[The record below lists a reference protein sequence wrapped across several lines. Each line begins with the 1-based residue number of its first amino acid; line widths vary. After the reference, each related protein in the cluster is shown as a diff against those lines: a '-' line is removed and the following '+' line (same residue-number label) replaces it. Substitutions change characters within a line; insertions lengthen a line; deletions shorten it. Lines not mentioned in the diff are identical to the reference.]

1 MKKKIMA
8 ALLALTL
15 TAGTM
20 TPLGVSA
27 EEQPGVSA
35 EHVEIQEQGAGVYTG
50 TCGEGAEY
58 TLDENGT
65 LTITGNGTIAY
76 NAFSNFKTA
85 DGRVIKKV
93 VISSGITG
101 IGNYAFDQCSEL
113 KSVEIPDSVTM
124 IGTTGVFNGCSSLE
138 SINISEANTTYES
151 PEGSNAI
158 IEISSKTLVAG
169 CKSTKIPG
177 DVQIIGAYAF
187 GGCSDLKSIEL
198 PDNLREIYV
207 GAFNDCSNLTAIH
220 IPANVD
226 TMDPGVFMGC
236 SNLNSITVDSANSS
250 YESPENANAIINK
263 ATMELVEGCNNT
275 VIPEGV
281 KSIGDYAFL
290 GRTNLKNITIPA
302 NVTSIGERVFEY
314 CDSLEE
320 IKVDADNAT
329 FDSRNNC
336 NAIMESATNTLILGC
351 GKTVI
356 PEGTETIGEEA
367 FSDVQA
373 LTHITIPKSV
383 TEIKDGAFSACYYL
397 STVHLQKGIQ
407 TIGERAF
414 AGCDVTDL
422 VFCGTKADWQAVT
435 MGEYDRAELESVLK
449 YHELVK
455 KEKVP
460 ATCGKDGSE
469 EYWTCSICDQVYL
482 SADMTQNPQEL
493 TAPIAIPATG
503 KHSYT
508 VKKTDAKYL
517 ASAATCEKPA
527 KYYYLCS
534 GCGEFVKDAAHTY
547 ESGTAKGHSWDNGV
561 VTEKATTEKE
571 GIKTY
576 TCTVCKATKTEK
588 IAKLKPTDNNNNNN
602 NNNDNKN
609 NNSNNNNSNSNNN
622 NSNNNNNN
630 SNSSTVKKGTKV
642 TIKGYKYTVKNSSE
656 VTFTGVKNKKASK
669 ISIPTTVK
677 IKNKKYKV
685 TAMSEKSLKG
695 VQAKTIIV
703 GNNVQTIGNSAMEN
717 CKQLT
722 KVTLGKNVKKI
733 GKNVFKSDKK
743 LKNITIKSTKLKSV
757 GKNAFKGINSK
768 AKITVPK
775 KKYTSYKKLMKGKGQ
790 GKKVKIV
797 KAK

>member
-1 MKKKIMA
+1 MKKKMMA
-8 ALLALTL
+8 VLLALTL

-20 TPLGVSA
+20 SPLGVSA
-27 EEQPGVSA
+27 EEQPEVST
-35 EHVEIQEQGAGVYTG
+35 EHVEIQELGAGVYTG

-65 LTITGNGTIAY
+65 LTITGNGSIDFG
-76 NAFSNFKTA
+76 AFRGFGKE
-85 DGRVIKKV
+85 DDKRVIKKV
-93 VISSGITG
+93 VISSGMIG
-101 IGNYAFDQCSEL
+101 IGNFAFENCSDL
-113 KSVEIPDSVTM
+113 KSVEIPASVTS
-124 IGTTGVFNGCSSLE
+124 IGSAAFKDCSGLE
-138 SINISEANTTYES
+138 SMNIDEANTTYEN

-158 IEISSKTLVAG
+158 VEKSSKTLVAG
-169 CKSTKIPG
+169 CKNTKIPD
-177 DVQIIGAYAF
+177 DVKIIGAYAF
-187 GGCSDLKSIEL
+187 CGCSDLKSIEI
-198 PDNLREIYV
+198 PDNVSEIQV
-207 GAFNDCSNLTAIH
+207 AAFDDCSNLTAIH
-220 IPANVD
+220 IPAGVD
-226 TMDPGVFMGC
+226 KIALGVFMGC
-236 SNLNSITVDSANSS
+236 SNLNSITIDSANRS
-250 YESPENANAIINK
+250 YESPGNANAIIDK
-263 ATMELVEGCNNT
+263 GTMTLLEGSNNT

-281 KSIGDYAFL
+281 KRIWQNAFAE
-290 GRTNLKNITIPA
+290 RIHLKSITIPA
-302 NVTSIGERVFEY
+302 SVTSIVGMPFSD

-320 IKVDADNAT
+320 IKVDADNAI

-336 NAIMESATNTLILGC
+336 NAIIESATNTLIAGC
-351 GKTVI
+351 SKTVI
-356 PEGTETIGEEA
+356 PEGIETIGDSA
-367 FSDVQA
+367 FERVKT
-373 LTHITIPKSV
+373 LTHVTIPKSV
-383 TEIKDGAFSACYYL
+383 TEIRGYAFERCENL
-397 STVHLQKGIQ
+397 STVNLQKGIQ
-407 TIGERAF
+407 TIGYGAF
-414 AGCDVTDL
+414 TECVGLTNL
-422 VFCGTKADWQAVT
+422 IFCGTKADWQAVT
-435 MGEYDRAELESVLK
+435 IDEDGREELESVLK

-503 KHSYT
+503 N
-508 VKKTDAKYL
+508 
-517 ASAATCEKPA
+517 
-527 KYYYLCS
+527 
-534 GCGEFVKDAAHTY
+534 
-547 ESGTAKGHSWDNGV
+547 HSWDNGV
-561 VTEKATTEKE
+561 VTEKATTAKE

-588 IAKLKPTDNNNNNN
+588 IAKLKPT
-602 NNNDNKN
+602 
-609 NNSNNNNSNSNNN
+609 
-622 NSNNNNNN
+622 
-630 SNSSTVKKGTKV
+630 NSSTVKKGTKV

-669 ISIPTTVK
+669 ISIPATVK

>member
-1 MKKKIMA
+1 MKKKMMA
-8 ALLALTL
+8 VLLALTL

-27 EEQPGVSA
+27 EEQPEVST

-65 LTITGNGTIAY
+65 LTITGNGSIDFG
-76 NAFSNFKTA
+76 AFRGFGKE
-85 DGRVIKKV
+85 DDKRVIKKV
-93 VISSGITG
+93 VISSGMIG
-101 IGNYAFDQCSEL
+101 IGNFAFENCSDL
-113 KSVEIPDSVTM
+113 KSVEIPASVTS
-124 IGTTGVFNGCSSLE
+124 IGSAAFKDCSGLE
-138 SINISEANTTYES
+138 SMNIDEANTTYEN

-158 IEISSKTLVAG
+158 VEKSSKTLVAG
-169 CKSTKIPG
+169 CKNTKIPD
-177 DVQIIGAYAF
+177 DVKIIGAYAF
-187 GGCSDLKSIEL
+187 CGCSDLKSIEI
-198 PDNLREIYV
+198 PDNVSEIQV
-207 GAFNDCSNLTAIH
+207 AAFDDCSNLTAIH
-220 IPANVD
+220 IPAGVD
-226 TMDPGVFMGC
+226 KIALGVFMGC
-236 SNLNSITVDSANSS
+236 SNLNSITIDSANRS
-250 YESPENANAIINK
+250 YESPGNANAIIDK
-263 ATMELVEGCNNT
+263 GTMTLLEGSNNT

-281 KSIGDYAFL
+281 KRIWQNAFAE
-290 GRTNLKNITIPA
+290 RIHLKSITIPA
-302 NVTSIGERVFEY
+302 SVTSIVRMPFSD

-320 IKVDADNAT
+320 IKVDADNAI

-336 NAIMESATNTLILGC
+336 NAIIESATNTLIAGC

-356 PEGTETIGEEA
+356 PEGIETIGDSA
-367 FSDVQA
+367 FERVKT
-373 LTHITIPKSV
+373 LTHVTIPKSV
-383 TEIKDGAFSACYYL
+383 TEIRGYAFERCENL
-397 STVHLQKGIQ
+397 STVNLQKGIQ
-407 TIGERAF
+407 TIGYGAF
-414 AGCDVTDL
+414 TECVGLTNL
-422 VFCGTKADWQAVT
+422 IFCGTKADWQAVT
-435 MGEYDRAELESVLK
+435 IDEDGREELESVLK

-503 KHSYT
+503 N
-508 VKKTDAKYL
+508 
-517 ASAATCEKPA
+517 
-527 KYYYLCS
+527 
-534 GCGEFVKDAAHTY
+534 
-547 ESGTAKGHSWDNGV
+547 HSWDNGV
-561 VTEKATTEKE
+561 VTEKATTAKE

-588 IAKLKPTDNNNNNN
+588 IAKLKPT
-602 NNNDNKN
+602 
-609 NNSNNNNSNSNNN
+609 
-622 NSNNNNNN
+622 
-630 SNSSTVKKGTKV
+630 NSSTVKKGTKV

-695 VQAKTIIV
+695 VKAKTIIV

-722 KVTLGKNVKKI
+722 KVTLGKNAKKI

>member
-1 MKKKIMA
+1 MKKKMMA
-8 ALLALTL
+8 VLLALTL

-20 TPLGVSA
+20 SPLGVSA
-27 EEQPGVSA
+27 EEQPEVST
-35 EHVEIQEQGAGVYTG
+35 EHVEIQELGAGVYTG

-65 LTITGNGTIAY
+65 LTITGNGSIDFG
-76 NAFSNFKTA
+76 AFRGFGKE
-85 DGRVIKKV
+85 DDKRVIKKV
-93 VISSGITG
+93 VISSGMIG
-101 IGNYAFDQCSEL
+101 IGNFAFENCSDL
-113 KSVEIPDSVTM
+113 KSVEIPASVTS
-124 IGTTGVFNGCSSLE
+124 IGSAAFKDCSGLE
-138 SINISEANTTYES
+138 SMNIDEANTTYEN

-158 IEISSKTLVAG
+158 VEKSSKTLVAG
-169 CKSTKIPG
+169 CKNTKIPD
-177 DVQIIGAYAF
+177 DVKIIGAYAF
-187 GGCSDLKSIEL
+187 CGCSDLKSIEI
-198 PDNLREIYV
+198 PDNVSEIQV
-207 GAFNDCSNLTAIH
+207 AAFDDCSNLTAIH
-220 IPANVD
+220 IPAGVD
-226 TMDPGVFMGC
+226 KIALGVFMGC
-236 SNLNSITVDSANSS
+236 SNLNSITIDSANRS
-250 YESPENANAIINK
+250 YESPGNANAIIDK
-263 ATMELVEGCNNT
+263 GTMTLLEGSNNT

-281 KSIGDYAFL
+281 KRIWQNAFAE
-290 GRTNLKNITIPA
+290 RIHLKSITIPA
-302 NVTSIGERVFEY
+302 SVTSIVRMPFSD

-320 IKVDADNAT
+320 IKVDADNAI

-336 NAIMESATNTLILGC
+336 NAIIESATNTLIAGC

-356 PEGTETIGEEA
+356 PEGIETIGDSA
-367 FSDVQA
+367 FERVKT
-373 LTHITIPKSV
+373 LTHVTIPKSV
-383 TEIKDGAFSACYYL
+383 TEIRGYAFERCENL
-397 STVHLQKGIQ
+397 STVNLQKGIQ
-407 TIGERAF
+407 TIGYGAF
-414 AGCDVTDL
+414 TECVGLTNL
-422 VFCGTKADWQAVT
+422 IFCGTKADWQAVT
-435 MGEYDRAELESVLK
+435 IDEDGREELESVLK

-503 KHSYT
+503 N
-508 VKKTDAKYL
+508 
-517 ASAATCEKPA
+517 
-527 KYYYLCS
+527 
-534 GCGEFVKDAAHTY
+534 
-547 ESGTAKGHSWDNGV
+547 HSWDNGV
-561 VTEKATTEKE
+561 VTEKATTAKE

-588 IAKLKPTDNNNNNN
+588 IAKLKPT
-602 NNNDNKN
+602 
-609 NNSNNNNSNSNNN
+609 
-622 NSNNNNNN
+622 
-630 SNSSTVKKGTKV
+630 NSSTVKKGTKV

-695 VQAKTIIV
+695 VKAKTIIV

-743 LKNITIKSTKLKSV
+743 LKNITIKSTKLKAV

>member
-1 MKKKIMA
+1 MKKKMMA
-8 ALLALTL
+8 VLLALTL

-20 TPLGVSA
+20 SPLGVSA
-27 EEQPGVSA
+27 EEQPEVST
-35 EHVEIQEQGAGVYTG
+35 EHVEIQELGAGVYTG

-65 LTITGNGTIAY
+65 LTITGNGSIDFG
-76 NAFSNFKTA
+76 AFRGFGKE
-85 DGRVIKKV
+85 DDKRVIKKV
-93 VISSGITG
+93 VISSGMIG
-101 IGNYAFDQCSEL
+101 IGNFAFENCSDL
-113 KSVEIPDSVTM
+113 KSVEIPASVTS
-124 IGTTGVFNGCSSLE
+124 IGSAAFKDCSGLE
-138 SINISEANTTYES
+138 SMNIDEANTTYEN

-158 IEISSKTLVAG
+158 VEKSSKTLVAG
-169 CKSTKIPG
+169 CKNTKIPD
-177 DVQIIGAYAF
+177 DVKIIGAYAF
-187 GGCSDLKSIEL
+187 CGCSDLKSIEI
-198 PDNLREIYV
+198 PDNVSEIQV
-207 GAFNDCSNLTAIH
+207 AAFDDCSNLTAIH
-220 IPANVD
+220 IPAGVD
-226 TMDPGVFMGC
+226 KIALGVFMGC
-236 SNLNSITVDSANSS
+236 SNLNSITIDSANRS
-250 YESPENANAIINK
+250 YESPGNANAIIDK
-263 ATMELVEGCNNT
+263 GTMTLLEGSNNT

-281 KSIGDYAFL
+281 KRIWQNAFAE
-290 GRTNLKNITIPA
+290 RIHLKSITIPA
-302 NVTSIGERVFEY
+302 SVTSIVGMPFSD

-320 IKVDADNAT
+320 LKVDADNAI

-336 NAIMESATNTLILGC
+336 NAIIESATNTLIAGC

-356 PEGTETIGEEA
+356 PEGIETIGDSA
-367 FSDVQA
+367 FERVKT
-373 LTHITIPKSV
+373 LTHVTIPKSV
-383 TEIKDGAFSACYYL
+383 TEIRGYAFERCENL
-397 STVHLQKGIQ
+397 STVNLQKGIQ
-407 TIGERAF
+407 TIGYGAF
-414 AGCDVTDL
+414 TECVGLTNL
-422 VFCGTKADWQAVT
+422 IFCGTKADWQAVT
-435 MGEYDRAELESVLK
+435 IDEDGREELESVLK

-493 TAPIAIPATG
+493 TAPIAILATG
-503 KHSYT
+503 N
-508 VKKTDAKYL
+508 
-517 ASAATCEKPA
+517 
-527 KYYYLCS
+527 
-534 GCGEFVKDAAHTY
+534 
-547 ESGTAKGHSWDNGV
+547 HSWDNGV
-561 VTEKATTEKE
+561 VTEKATTAKE

-588 IAKLKPTDNNNNNN
+588 IAKLKPTNN
-602 NNNDNKN
+602 
-609 NNSNNNNSNSNNN
+609 
-622 NSNNNNNN
+622 
-630 SNSSTVKKGTKV
+630 NSSTVKKGTKV

-677 IKNKKYKV
+677 NKNKKYKV

-717 CKQLT
+717 CKQLI

-768 AKITVPK
+768 PKITVPK

>member
-1 MKKKIMA
+1 MKKKMMA
-8 ALLALTL
+8 VLLALTL

-27 EEQPGVSA
+27 EEQPEVST

-65 LTITGNGTIAY
+65 LTITGNGSIDFG
-76 NAFSNFKTA
+76 AFRGFGKE
-85 DGRVIKKV
+85 DDKRVIKKV
-93 VISSGITG
+93 VISSGMIG
-101 IGNYAFDQCSEL
+101 IGNFAFENCSDL
-113 KSVEIPDSVTM
+113 KSVEIPASVTS
-124 IGTTGVFNGCSSLE
+124 IGSAAFKDCSGLE
-138 SINISEANTTYES
+138 SMNIDEANTTYEN

-158 IEISSKTLVAG
+158 VEKSSKTLVAG
-169 CKSTKIPG
+169 CKNTKIPD
-177 DVQIIGAYAF
+177 DVKIIGAYAF
-187 GGCSDLKSIEL
+187 CGCSDLKSIEI
-198 PDNLREIYV
+198 PDNVSEIQV
-207 GAFNDCSNLTAIH
+207 AAFDDCSNLTAIH
-220 IPANVD
+220 IPAGVD
-226 TMDPGVFMGC
+226 KIALGVFMGC
-236 SNLNSITVDSANSS
+236 SNLNSITIDSANRS
-250 YESPENANAIINK
+250 YESPGNANAIIDK
-263 ATMELVEGCNNT
+263 GTMTLLEGSNNT

-281 KSIGDYAFL
+281 KRIWQNAFAE
-290 GRTNLKNITIPA
+290 RIHLKSITIPA
-302 NVTSIGERVFEY
+302 SVTSIVGMPFSD

-320 IKVDADNAT
+320 IKVDADNAI

-336 NAIMESATNTLILGC
+336 NAIIESATNTLIAGC

-356 PEGTETIGEEA
+356 PEGIETIGDSA
-367 FSDVQA
+367 FERVKT
-373 LTHITIPKSV
+373 LTHVTIPKSV
-383 TEIKDGAFSACYYL
+383 TEIRGYAFERCENL
-397 STVHLQKGIQ
+397 STVNLQKGIQ
-407 TIGERAF
+407 TIGYGAF
-414 AGCDVTDL
+414 TECVGLTNL
-422 VFCGTKADWQAVT
+422 IFCGTKADWQAVT
-435 MGEYDRAELESVLK
+435 IDEDGREELESVLK

-503 KHSYT
+503 N
-508 VKKTDAKYL
+508 
-517 ASAATCEKPA
+517 
-527 KYYYLCS
+527 
-534 GCGEFVKDAAHTY
+534 
-547 ESGTAKGHSWDNGV
+547 HSWDNGV
-561 VTEKATTEKE
+561 VTEKATTAKE

-588 IAKLKPTDNNNNNN
+588 IAKLKPTNN
-602 NNNDNKN
+602 
-609 NNSNNNNSNSNNN
+609 
-622 NSNNNNNN
+622 
-630 SNSSTVKKGTKV
+630 NSSTVKKGTKV

>member
-1 MKKKIMA
+1 MKKKMMA
-8 ALLALTL
+8 VLLALTL

-27 EEQPGVSA
+27 EEQPEVST

-65 LTITGNGTIAY
+65 LTITGNGSIDFG
-76 NAFSNFKTA
+76 AFRGFGKE
-85 DGRVIKKV
+85 DDKRVIKKV
-93 VISSGITG
+93 VISSGMIG
-101 IGNYAFDQCSEL
+101 IGNFAFENCSDL
-113 KSVEIPDSVTM
+113 KSVEIPASVTS
-124 IGTTGVFNGCSSLE
+124 IGSAAFKDCSGLE
-138 SINISEANTTYES
+138 SMNIDEANTTYEN

-158 IEISSKTLVAG
+158 VEKSSKTLVAG
-169 CKSTKIPG
+169 CKNTKIPD
-177 DVQIIGAYAF
+177 DVKIIGAYAF
-187 GGCSDLKSIEL
+187 CGCSDLKSIEI
-198 PDNLREIYV
+198 PDNVSEIQV
-207 GAFNDCSNLTAIH
+207 AAFDDCSNLTAIH
-220 IPANVD
+220 IPAGVD
-226 TMDPGVFMGC
+226 KIALGVFMGC
-236 SNLNSITVDSANSS
+236 SNLNSITIDSANRS
-250 YESPENANAIINK
+250 YESPGNANAIIDK
-263 ATMELVEGCNNT
+263 GTMTLLEGSNNT

-281 KSIGDYAFL
+281 KIIWQNAFAE
-290 GRTNLKNITIPA
+290 RIHLKSITIPA
-302 NVTSIGERVFEY
+302 SVTSIVRMPFSD

-320 IKVDADNAT
+320 IKVDADNAI

-336 NAIMESATNTLILGC
+336 NAIIESATNTLIAGC

-356 PEGTETIGEEA
+356 PEGIETIGDSA
-367 FSDVQA
+367 FERVKT
-373 LTHITIPKSV
+373 LTHVTIPKSV
-383 TEIKDGAFSACYYL
+383 TEIRGYAFERCENL
-397 STVHLQKGIQ
+397 STVNLQKGIQ
-407 TIGERAF
+407 TIGYGAF
-414 AGCDVTDL
+414 TECVGLTNL
-422 VFCGTKADWQAVT
+422 IFCGTKADWQAVT
-435 MGEYDRAELESVLK
+435 IDEDGREELESVLK

-503 KHSYT
+503 N
-508 VKKTDAKYL
+508 
-517 ASAATCEKPA
+517 
-527 KYYYLCS
+527 
-534 GCGEFVKDAAHTY
+534 
-547 ESGTAKGHSWDNGV
+547 HSWDNGV
-561 VTEKATTEKE
+561 VTEKATTAKE

-588 IAKLKPTDNNNNNN
+588 IAKLKPT
-602 NNNDNKN
+602 
-609 NNSNNNNSNSNNN
+609 
-622 NSNNNNNN
+622 
-630 SNSSTVKKGTKV
+630 NSSTVKKGTKV

-695 VQAKTIIV
+695 VKAKTIIV

>member
-27 EEQPGVSA
+27 EEQPEVPVENA
-35 EHVEIQEQGAGVYTG
+35 EIQEQGAGVYTG
-50 TCGEGAEY
+50 SCGTGAEY

-65 LTITGNGTIAY
+65 LTITGNGTIDFG
-76 NAFSNFKTA
+76 AFRGFGEA
-85 DGRVIKKV
+85 DDERVIKKV
-93 VISSGITG
+93 VISSGMIG
-101 IGNYAFDQCSEL
+101 IGNYAFENCSDL
-113 KSVEIPDSVTM
+113 KSVEIPASVTS
-124 IGTTGVFNGCSSLE
+124 IGSAAFKDCSGLE
-138 SINISEANTTYES
+138 SMNIDEANTTYEN

-158 IEISSKTLVAG
+158 VEKSSKTLVAG
-169 CKSTKIPG
+169 CKNTKIPD
-177 DVQIIGAYAF
+177 DVKIIGAYAF
-187 GGCSDLKSIEL
+187 CGCSDLKSIEI
-198 PDNLREIYV
+198 PDNVSEIQV
-207 GAFNDCSNLTAIH
+207 AAFDDCSNLTAIH
-220 IPANVD
+220 IPAGVD
-226 TMDPGVFMGC
+226 KIALGVFMGC
-236 SNLNSITVDSANSS
+236 SNLNSITIDSANRS
-250 YESPENANAIINK
+250 YESPGNANAIIDK
-263 ATMELVEGCNNT
+263 GTMTLLEGSNNT

-281 KSIGDYAFL
+281 KIIWQNAFAE
-290 GRTNLKNITIPA
+290 RIHLKSITIPA
-302 NVTSIGERVFEY
+302 SVTSIVRMPFSD

-320 IKVDADNAT
+320 IKVDADNAI

-336 NAIMESATNTLILGC
+336 NAIIESATNTLIAGC

-356 PEGTETIGEEA
+356 PEGIETIGDSA
-367 FSDVQA
+367 FERVKT
-373 LTHITIPKSV
+373 LTHVTIPKSV
-383 TEIKDGAFSACYYL
+383 TEIRGYAFESCENL
-397 STVHLQKGIQ
+397 STVNLQKGIQ
-407 TIGERAF
+407 TIGCGAF
-414 AGCDVTDL
+414 TECVGLTNL
-422 VFCGTKADWQAVT
+422 IFCGTKADWQAVT
-435 MGEYDRAELESVLK
+435 IDEDGREELEPVLK

-503 KHSYT
+503 N
-508 VKKTDAKYL
+508 
-517 ASAATCEKPA
+517 
-527 KYYYLCS
+527 
-534 GCGEFVKDAAHTY
+534 
-547 ESGTAKGHSWDNGV
+547 HSWDNGV
-561 VTEKATTEKE
+561 VTEKATTAKE

-588 IAKLKPTDNNNNNN
+588 IAKLNPT
-602 NNNDNKN
+602 
-609 NNSNNNNSNSNNN
+609 
-622 NSNNNNNN
+622 NNN

-695 VQAKTIIV
+695 VKAKTIIV

-722 KVTLGKNVKKI
+722 NVTLGKNVKKI
-733 GKNVFKSDKK
+733 GKNAFKSDKK
-743 LKNITIKSTKLKSV
+743 LKSITIKSTKLKSV

>member
-1 MKKKIMA
+1 MKKKMMA
-8 ALLALTL
+8 VLLALTL

-20 TPLGVSA
+20 SPLGVSA
-27 EEQPGVSA
+27 EEQPEVST
-35 EHVEIQEQGAGVYTG
+35 EHVEIQELGAGVYTG

-65 LTITGNGTIAY
+65 LTITGNGSIDFG
-76 NAFSNFKTA
+76 AFRGFGKE
-85 DGRVIKKV
+85 DDKRVIKKV
-93 VISSGITG
+93 VISSGMIG
-101 IGNYAFDQCSEL
+101 IGNFAFENCSDL
-113 KSVEIPDSVTM
+113 KSVEIPASVTS
-124 IGTTGVFNGCSSLE
+124 IGSAAFKDCSGLE
-138 SINISEANTTYES
+138 SMNIDEANTTYEN

-158 IEISSKTLVAG
+158 VEKSSKTLVAG
-169 CKSTKIPG
+169 CKNTKIPD
-177 DVQIIGAYAF
+177 DVKIIGAYAF
-187 GGCSDLKSIEL
+187 CGCSDLKSIEI
-198 PDNLREIYV
+198 PDNVSEIQV
-207 GAFNDCSNLTAIH
+207 AAFDDCSNLTAIH
-220 IPANVD
+220 IPAGVD
-226 TMDPGVFMGC
+226 KIALGVFMGC
-236 SNLNSITVDSANSS
+236 SNLNSITIDSANRS
-250 YESPENANAIINK
+250 YESPGNANAIIDK
-263 ATMELVEGCNNT
+263 GTMTLLEGSNNT

-281 KSIGDYAFL
+281 KRIWQNAFAE
-290 GRTNLKNITIPA
+290 RIHLKSITIPA
-302 NVTSIGERVFEY
+302 SVTSIVGMPFSD

-320 IKVDADNAT
+320 IKVDADNAI

-336 NAIMESATNTLILGC
+336 NAIIESATNTLIAGC

-356 PEGTETIGEEA
+356 PEGIETIGDSA
-367 FSDVQA
+367 FERVKT
-373 LTHITIPKSV
+373 LTHVTIPKSV
-383 TEIKDGAFSACYYL
+383 TEIRGYAFERCENL
-397 STVHLQKGIQ
+397 STVNLQKGIQ
-407 TIGERAF
+407 TIGYGAF
-414 AGCDVTDL
+414 TECVGLTNL
-422 VFCGTKADWQAVT
+422 IFCGTKADWQAVT
-435 MGEYDRAELESVLK
+435 IDEDGREELQSVLK

-503 KHSYT
+503 N
-508 VKKTDAKYL
+508 
-517 ASAATCEKPA
+517 
-527 KYYYLCS
+527 
-534 GCGEFVKDAAHTY
+534 
-547 ESGTAKGHSWDNGV
+547 HSWDNGV
-561 VTEKATTEKE
+561 VTEKATTAKE

-588 IAKLKPTDNNNNNN
+588 IAKLKPT
-602 NNNDNKN
+602 
-609 NNSNNNNSNSNNN
+609 
-622 NSNNNNNN
+622 
-630 SNSSTVKKGTKV
+630 NSSTVKKGTKV

-669 ISIPTTVK
+669 ISIPATVK

>member
-1 MKKKIMA
+1 MKKKMMA
-8 ALLALTL
+8 VLLALTL

-20 TPLGVSA
+20 SPLGVSA
-27 EEQPGVSA
+27 EEQPEVST
-35 EHVEIQEQGAGVYTG
+35 EHVEIQELGAGVYTG

-65 LTITGNGTIAY
+65 LTITGNGSIDFG
-76 NAFSNFKTA
+76 AFRGFGKE
-85 DGRVIKKV
+85 DDKRVIKKV
-93 VISSGITG
+93 VISSGMIG
-101 IGNYAFDQCSEL
+101 IGNFAFENCSDL
-113 KSVEIPDSVTM
+113 KSVEIPASVTS
-124 IGTTGVFNGCSSLE
+124 IGSAAFKDCSGLE
-138 SINISEANTTYES
+138 SMNIDEANTTYEN

-158 IEISSKTLVAG
+158 VEKSSKTLVAG
-169 CKSTKIPG
+169 CKNTKIPD
-177 DVQIIGAYAF
+177 DVKIIGAYAF
-187 GGCSDLKSIEL
+187 CGCSDLKSIEI
-198 PDNLREIYV
+198 PDNVSEIQV
-207 GAFNDCSNLTAIH
+207 AAFDDCSNLTAIH
-220 IPANVD
+220 IPAGVD
-226 TMDPGVFMGC
+226 KIALGVFMGC
-236 SNLNSITVDSANSS
+236 SNLNSITIDSANRS
-250 YESPENANAIINK
+250 YESPGNANAIIDK
-263 ATMELVEGCNNT
+263 GTMTLLEGSNNT

-281 KSIGDYAFL
+281 KRIWQNAFAE
-290 GRTNLKNITIPA
+290 RIHLKSITIPA
-302 NVTSIGERVFEY
+302 SVTSIVGMPFSD

-320 IKVDADNAT
+320 IKVDADNAI

-336 NAIMESATNTLILGC
+336 NAIIESATNTLIAGC

-356 PEGTETIGEEA
+356 PEGIETIGDSA
-367 FSDVQA
+367 FERVKT
-373 LTHITIPKSV
+373 LTHVTIPKSV
-383 TEIKDGAFSACYYL
+383 TEIRGYAFERCENL
-397 STVHLQKGIQ
+397 STVNLQKGIQ
-407 TIGERAF
+407 TIGYGAF
-414 AGCDVTDL
+414 TECVGLTNL
-422 VFCGTKADWQAVT
+422 IFCGTKADWQAVT
-435 MGEYDRAELESVLK
+435 IDEDGREELESVLK

-493 TAPIAIPATG
+493 TAPIAILATG
-503 KHSYT
+503 N
-508 VKKTDAKYL
+508 
-517 ASAATCEKPA
+517 
-527 KYYYLCS
+527 
-534 GCGEFVKDAAHTY
+534 
-547 ESGTAKGHSWDNGV
+547 HSWDNGV
-561 VTEKATTEKE
+561 VTEKATTAKE

-588 IAKLKPTDNNNNNN
+588 IAKLKPT
-602 NNNDNKN
+602 
-609 NNSNNNNSNSNNN
+609 
-622 NSNNNNNN
+622 
-630 SNSSTVKKGTKV
+630 NSSTVKKGTKV

-669 ISIPTTVK
+669 ISIPATVK

>member
-1 MKKKIMA
+1 MKKKMMA
-8 ALLALTL
+8 VLLALTL

-20 TPLGVSA
+20 SPLGVSA
-27 EEQPGVSA
+27 EEQPEVST

-50 TCGEGAEY
+50 TCGEGAKY

-65 LTITGNGTIAY
+65 LTITGNGSIDFG
-76 NAFSNFKTA
+76 AFRGFGKE
-85 DGRVIKKV
+85 DDKRVIKKV
-93 VISSGITG
+93 VISSGMIG
-101 IGNYAFDQCSEL
+101 IGNFAFENCSDL
-113 KSVEIPDSVTM
+113 KSVEIPASVTS
-124 IGTTGVFNGCSSLE
+124 IGSAAFKDCSGLE
-138 SINISEANTTYES
+138 SMNIDEANTTYEN

-158 IEISSKTLVAG
+158 VEKSSKTLVAG
-169 CKSTKIPG
+169 CKNTKIPD
-177 DVQIIGAYAF
+177 DVKIIGAYAF
-187 GGCSDLKSIEL
+187 CGCSDLKSIEI
-198 PDNLREIYV
+198 PDNVSEIQV
-207 GAFNDCSNLTAIH
+207 AAFDDCSNLTAIH
-220 IPANVD
+220 IPAGVD
-226 TMDPGVFMGC
+226 KIALGVFMGC
-236 SNLNSITVDSANSS
+236 SNLNSITIDSANRS
-250 YESPENANAIINK
+250 YESPGNANAIIDK
-263 ATMELVEGCNNT
+263 GTMTLLEGSNNT

-281 KSIGDYAFL
+281 KVIWQNAFAE
-290 GRTNLKNITIPA
+290 RIHLKSITIPA
-302 NVTSIGERVFEY
+302 SVTSIVGMPFSD

-320 IKVDADNAT
+320 IKVNADNAI

-336 NAIMESATNTLILGC
+336 NAIIESATNTLIAGC

-356 PEGTETIGEEA
+356 PEGIETIGDSA
-367 FSDVQA
+367 FERVKT
-373 LTHITIPKSV
+373 LTHVTIPKSV
-383 TEIKDGAFSACYYL
+383 TEIRGYAFERCENL
-397 STVHLQKGIQ
+397 STVNLQKGIQ
-407 TIGERAF
+407 TIGYGAF
-414 AGCDVTDL
+414 TECVGLTNL
-422 VFCGTKADWQAVT
+422 IFCGTKADWQAVT
-435 MGEYDRAELESVLK
+435 IDEDGREELESVLK

-503 KHSYT
+503 N
-508 VKKTDAKYL
+508 
-517 ASAATCEKPA
+517 
-527 KYYYLCS
+527 
-534 GCGEFVKDAAHTY
+534 
-547 ESGTAKGHSWDNGV
+547 HSWDNGV
-561 VTEKATTEKE
+561 VTEKATTAKE

-588 IAKLKPTDNNNNNN
+588 IAKLKPT
-602 NNNDNKN
+602 
-609 NNSNNNNSNSNNN
+609 
-622 NSNNNNNN
+622 
-630 SNSSTVKKGTKV
+630 NSSTVKKGTKV

-695 VQAKTIIV
+695 VKAKTIIV

>member
-1 MKKKIMA
+1 MKKKMMA
-8 ALLALTL
+8 VLLALTL

-20 TPLGVSA
+20 SPLGVSA
-27 EEQPGVSA
+27 EEQPEVST

-65 LTITGNGTIAY
+65 LTITGNGSIDFG
-76 NAFSNFKTA
+76 AFRGFGKE
-85 DGRVIKKV
+85 DDKRVIKKV
-93 VISSGITG
+93 VISSGMIG
-101 IGNYAFDQCSEL
+101 IGNFAFENCSDL
-113 KSVEIPDSVTM
+113 KSVEIPASVTS
-124 IGTTGVFNGCSSLE
+124 IGSAAFKDCSGLE
-138 SINISEANTTYES
+138 SMNIDEANTTYEN

-158 IEISSKTLVAG
+158 VEKSSKTLVAG
-169 CKSTKIPG
+169 CKNTKIPD
-177 DVQIIGAYAF
+177 DVKIIGAYAF
-187 GGCSDLKSIEL
+187 CGCSDLKSIEI
-198 PDNLREIYV
+198 PDNVSEIQV
-207 GAFNDCSNLTAIH
+207 AAFDDCSNLTAIH
-220 IPANVD
+220 IPAGVD
-226 TMDPGVFMGC
+226 KIALGVFMGC
-236 SNLNSITVDSANSS
+236 SNLNSITIDSANRS
-250 YESPENANAIINK
+250 YESPGNANAIIDK
-263 ATMELVEGCNNT
+263 GTMTLLEGSNNT

-281 KSIGDYAFL
+281 KRIWQNAFAE
-290 GRTNLKNITIPA
+290 RIHLKSITIPA
-302 NVTSIGERVFEY
+302 SVTSIVRMPFSD

-320 IKVDADNAT
+320 IKVDADNAI

-336 NAIMESATNTLILGC
+336 NAIIESATNTLIAGC

-356 PEGTETIGEEA
+356 PEGIETIGDSA
-367 FSDVQA
+367 FERVKT
-373 LTHITIPKSV
+373 LTHVTIPKSV
-383 TEIKDGAFSACYYL
+383 TEIRGYAFERCENL
-397 STVHLQKGIQ
+397 STVNLQKGIQ
-407 TIGERAF
+407 TIGYGAF
-414 AGCDVTDL
+414 TECVGLTNL
-422 VFCGTKADWQAVT
+422 IFCGTKADWQAVT
-435 MGEYDRAELESVLK
+435 IDEDGREELESVLK

-503 KHSYT
+503 N
-508 VKKTDAKYL
+508 
-517 ASAATCEKPA
+517 
-527 KYYYLCS
+527 
-534 GCGEFVKDAAHTY
+534 
-547 ESGTAKGHSWDNGV
+547 HSWDNGV
-561 VTEKATTEKE
+561 VTEKATTAKE

-588 IAKLKPTDNNNNNN
+588 IAKLKPT
-602 NNNDNKN
+602 
-609 NNSNNNNSNSNNN
+609 
-622 NSNNNNNN
+622 
-630 SNSSTVKKGTKV
+630 NSSTVKKGTKV

-695 VQAKTIIV
+695 VKAKTIIV

>member
-27 EEQPGVSA
+27 EEQPEVSA
-35 EHVEIQEQGAGVYTG
+35 EQVEIQEQGAGVYTG
-50 TCGEGAEY
+50 KCGEGAEY

-65 LTITGNGTIAY
+65 LTIIGNGTIAY

-169 CKSTKIPG
+169 CKSTKIPD

-314 CDSLEE
+314 CDSLEK
-320 IKVDADNAT
+320 IKVDTDNAT
-329 FDSRNNC
+329 FDSRDNC
-336 NAIMESATNTLILGC
+336 NAIIESATNTLILGFA
-351 GKTVI
+351 KTVI
-356 PEGTETIGEEA
+356 PEGIETIGEYA
-367 FSDVQA
+367 FSDVKA
-373 LTHITIPKSV
+373 LTHITIPKSI
-383 TEIKDGAFSACYYL
+383 TEIREGAFSACYNL
-397 STVHLQKGIQ
+397 STVNLQKGIQ
-407 TIGERAF
+407 TIGQRAF
-414 AGCDVTDL
+414 AGCEVTDL
-422 VFCGTKADWQAVT
+422 VFCGTKADWKAIT
-435 MGEYDRAELESVLK
+435 MEEYDREELERTLK
-449 YHELVK
+449 YHALVK
-455 KEKVP
+455 TEEVP
-460 ATCGKDGSE
+460 ATCGEDGSE
-469 EYWTCSICDQVYL
+469 AYWTCSICNKMYPTE
-482 SADMTQNPQEL
+482 DMTQDPQEI
-493 TAPIAIPATG
+493 TAPTAIPATG
-503 KHSYT
+503 NHSYT
-508 VKKTDAKYL
+508 MKKAEAKYL
-517 ASAATCEKPA
+517 AEEATCEKPA

-588 IAKLKPTDNNNNNN
+588 IAKLNPTT
-602 NNNDNKN
+602 
-609 NNSNNNNSNSNNN
+609 
-622 NSNNNNNN
+622 NNNNNN

-669 ISIPTTVK
+669 ISIPATVK
-677 IKNKKYKV
+677 IKNKSYKV

-695 VQAKTIIV
+695 VKAKTIIV

-722 KVTLGKNVKKI
+722 NVTLGKNVKKI
-733 GKNVFKSDKK
+733 GKNAFKSDKK
-743 LKNITIKSTKLKSV
+743 LKSITIKSTKLKSI

>member
-1 MKKKIMA
+1 MKKKMMA
-8 ALLALTL
+8 VLLALTL

-20 TPLGVSA
+20 SPLGVSA
-27 EEQPGVSA
+27 EEQPEVST
-35 EHVEIQEQGAGVYTG
+35 EHVEIQELGAGVYTG

-65 LTITGNGTIAY
+65 LTITGNGSIDFG
-76 NAFSNFKTA
+76 AFRGFGKE
-85 DGRVIKKV
+85 DDKRVIKKV
-93 VISSGITG
+93 VISSGMIG
-101 IGNYAFDQCSEL
+101 IGNFAFENCSDL
-113 KSVEIPDSVTM
+113 KSVEIPASVTS
-124 IGTTGVFNGCSSLE
+124 IGSAAFKDCSGLE
-138 SINISEANTTYES
+138 SMNIDEANTTYEN

-158 IEISSKTLVAG
+158 VEKSSKTLVAG
-169 CKSTKIPG
+169 CKNTKIPD
-177 DVQIIGAYAF
+177 DVKIIGAYAF
-187 GGCSDLKSIEL
+187 CGCSDLKSIEI
-198 PDNLREIYV
+198 PDNVSEIQV
-207 GAFNDCSNLTAIH
+207 AAFDDCSNLTAIH
-220 IPANVD
+220 IPAGVD
-226 TMDPGVFMGC
+226 KIALGVFMGC
-236 SNLNSITVDSANSS
+236 SNLNSITIDSANRS
-250 YESPENANAIINK
+250 YESPGNANAIIDK
-263 ATMELVEGCNNT
+263 GTMTLLEGSNNT

-281 KSIGDYAFL
+281 KRIWQNAFAE
-290 GRTNLKNITIPA
+290 RIHLKSITIPA
-302 NVTSIGERVFEY
+302 SVTSIVGMPFSD

-320 IKVDADNAT
+320 IKVDADNAI

-336 NAIMESATNTLILGC
+336 NAIIESATNTLIAGC

-356 PEGTETIGEEA
+356 PEGIETIGDLA
-367 FSDVQA
+367 FERVKT
-373 LTHITIPKSV
+373 LTHVTIPKSV
-383 TEIKDGAFSACYYL
+383 TEIRGYAFERCENL
-397 STVHLQKGIQ
+397 STVNLQKGIQ
-407 TIGERAF
+407 TIGYGAF
-414 AGCDVTDL
+414 TECVGLTNL
-422 VFCGTKADWQAVT
+422 IFCGTKADWQAVT
-435 MGEYDRAELESVLK
+435 IDEDGREELESVLK

-455 KEKVP
+455 KEKVS

-503 KHSYT
+503 N
-508 VKKTDAKYL
+508 
-517 ASAATCEKPA
+517 
-527 KYYYLCS
+527 
-534 GCGEFVKDAAHTY
+534 
-547 ESGTAKGHSWDNGV
+547 HSWDNGV
-561 VTEKATTEKE
+561 VTEKATTAKE

-588 IAKLKPTDNNNNNN
+588 IAKLKPT
-602 NNNDNKN
+602 
-609 NNSNNNNSNSNNN
+609 
-622 NSNNNNNN
+622 
-630 SNSSTVKKGTKV
+630 NSSTVKKGTKV

-695 VQAKTIIV
+695 VKAKTIIV

>member
-1 MKKKIMA
+1 MKKKMMA
-8 ALLALTL
+8 VLLALTL

-20 TPLGVSA
+20 SPLGVSA
-27 EEQPGVSA
+27 EEQPEVST
-35 EHVEIQEQGAGVYTG
+35 EHVEIQELGAGVYTG

-65 LTITGNGTIAY
+65 LTITGNGSIDFG
-76 NAFSNFKTA
+76 AFRGFGKE
-85 DGRVIKKV
+85 DDKRVIKKV
-93 VISSGITG
+93 VISSGMIG
-101 IGNYAFDQCSEL
+101 IGNFAFENCSDL
-113 KSVEIPDSVTM
+113 KSVEIPASVTS
-124 IGTTGVFNGCSSLE
+124 IGSAAFKDCSGLE
-138 SINISEANTTYES
+138 SMNIDEANTTYEN

-158 IEISSKTLVAG
+158 VEKSSKTLVAG
-169 CKSTKIPG
+169 CKNTKIPD
-177 DVQIIGAYAF
+177 DVKIIGAYAF
-187 GGCSDLKSIEL
+187 CGCSDLKSIEI
-198 PDNLREIYV
+198 PDNVSEIQV
-207 GAFNDCSNLTAIH
+207 AAFDDCSNLTAIH
-220 IPANVD
+220 IPAGVD
-226 TMDPGVFMGC
+226 KIALGVFMGC
-236 SNLNSITVDSANSS
+236 SNLNSITIDSANRS
-250 YESPENANAIINK
+250 YESPGNANAIIDK
-263 ATMELVEGCNNT
+263 GTMTLLEGSNNT

-281 KSIGDYAFL
+281 KRIWQNAFAE
-290 GRTNLKNITIPA
+290 RIHLKSITIPA
-302 NVTSIGERVFEY
+302 SVTSIVGMPFSD

-320 IKVDADNAT
+320 IKVDADNAI

-336 NAIMESATNTLILGC
+336 NAIIESATNTLIAGC

-356 PEGTETIGEEA
+356 PEGIETIGDSA
-367 FSDVQA
+367 FERVKT
-373 LTHITIPKSV
+373 LTHVTIPKSV
-383 TEIKDGAFSACYYL
+383 TEIRGYESCENL
-397 STVHLQKGIQ
+397 STVNLQKGIQ
-407 TIGERAF
+407 TIGYGAF
-414 AGCDVTDL
+414 TECVGLTNL
-422 VFCGTKADWQAVT
+422 IFCGTKADWQAVT
-435 MGEYDRAELESVLK
+435 IDEDGREELESVLK

-503 KHSYT
+503 N
-508 VKKTDAKYL
+508 
-517 ASAATCEKPA
+517 
-527 KYYYLCS
+527 
-534 GCGEFVKDAAHTY
+534 
-547 ESGTAKGHSWDNGV
+547 HSWDNGV
-561 VTEKATTEKE
+561 VTEKATTAKE

-588 IAKLKPTDNNNNNN
+588 IAKLKPT
-602 NNNDNKN
+602 
-609 NNSNNNNSNSNNN
+609 
-622 NSNNNNNN
+622 
-630 SNSSTVKKGTKV
+630 NSSTVKKGTKV

-669 ISIPTTVK
+669 ISIPATVK

>member
-1 MKKKIMA
+1 MKKKMMA
-8 ALLALTL
+8 VLLALTL

-20 TPLGVSA
+20 SPLGVSA
-27 EEQPGVSA
+27 EEQPEVST
-35 EHVEIQEQGAGVYTG
+35 EHVEIQELGAGVYTG

-65 LTITGNGTIAY
+65 LTITGNGSIDFG
-76 NAFSNFKTA
+76 AFRGFGKE
-85 DGRVIKKV
+85 DDKRVIKKV
-93 VISSGITG
+93 VISSGMIG
-101 IGNYAFDQCSEL
+101 IGNFAFENCSDL
-113 KSVEIPDSVTM
+113 KSVEIPASVTS
-124 IGTTGVFNGCSSLE
+124 IGSAAFKDCSGLE
-138 SINISEANTTYES
+138 SMNIDEANTTYEN

-158 IEISSKTLVAG
+158 VEKSSKTLVAG
-169 CKSTKIPG
+169 CKNTKIPD
-177 DVQIIGAYAF
+177 DVKIIGAYAF
-187 GGCSDLKSIEL
+187 CGCSDLKSIEI
-198 PDNLREIYV
+198 PDNVSEIQV
-207 GAFNDCSNLTAIH
+207 AAFDDCSNLTAIH
-220 IPANVD
+220 IPAGVD
-226 TMDPGVFMGC
+226 KIALGVFMGC
-236 SNLNSITVDSANSS
+236 SNLNSITIDSANRS
-250 YESPENANAIINK
+250 YESPGNANAIIDK
-263 ATMELVEGCNNT
+263 GTMTLLEGSNNT

-281 KSIGDYAFL
+281 KRIWQNAFAE
-290 GRTNLKNITIPA
+290 RIHLKSITIPA
-302 NVTSIGERVFEY
+302 SVTSIVRMPFSD

-320 IKVDADNAT
+320 IKVDADNAI

-336 NAIMESATNTLILGC
+336 NAIIESATNTLIAGC

-356 PEGTETIGEEA
+356 PEGIETIGDSA
-367 FSDVQA
+367 FERVKT
-373 LTHITIPKSV
+373 LTHVTIPKSV
-383 TEIKDGAFSACYYL
+383 TEIRGYAFERCENL
-397 STVHLQKGIQ
+397 STVNLQKGIQ
-407 TIGERAF
+407 TIGYGAF
-414 AGCDVTDL
+414 TECVGLTNL
-422 VFCGTKADWQAVT
+422 IFCGTKADWQAVT
-435 MGEYDRAELESVLK
+435 INEDGREELESVLK

-503 KHSYT
+503 N
-508 VKKTDAKYL
+508 
-517 ASAATCEKPA
+517 
-527 KYYYLCS
+527 
-534 GCGEFVKDAAHTY
+534 
-547 ESGTAKGHSWDNGV
+547 HSWDNGV
-561 VTEKATTEKE
+561 VTEKATTAKE

-588 IAKLKPTDNNNNNN
+588 IAKLKPT
-602 NNNDNKN
+602 
-609 NNSNNNNSNSNNN
+609 
-622 NSNNNNNN
+622 NNN

-656 VTFTGVKNKKASK
+656 VTFTGIKNKKASK

-695 VQAKTIIV
+695 VKAKTIIV

>member
-27 EEQPGVSA
+27 EDQPEVST
-35 EHVEIQEQGAGVYTG
+35 EHVEIQELGAGVYTG
-50 TCGEGAEY
+50 SCGTGAKY

-65 LTITGNGTIAY
+65 LTITGNGSIDFG
-76 NAFSNFKTA
+76 AFRGFGKE
-85 DGRVIKKV
+85 DDKRVIKKV
-93 VISSGITG
+93 VISSGMIG
-101 IGNYAFDQCSEL
+101 IGNFAFENCSDL
-113 KSVEIPDSVTM
+113 KSVEIPASVTS
-124 IGTTGVFNGCSSLE
+124 IGSAAFKDCSGLE
-138 SINISEANTTYES
+138 SMNIDEANTTYEN

-158 IEISSKTLVAG
+158 VEKSSKTLVAG
-169 CKSTKIPG
+169 CKNTKIPD
-177 DVQIIGAYAF
+177 DVKIIGAYAF
-187 GGCSDLKSIEL
+187 CGCSDLKSIEI
-198 PDNLREIYV
+198 PDNVSEIQV
-207 GAFNDCSNLTAIH
+207 AAFDDCSNLTAIH
-220 IPANVD
+220 IPAGVD
-226 TMDPGVFMGC
+226 KIALGVFMGC
-236 SNLNSITVDSANSS
+236 SNLNSITIDSANRS
-250 YESPENANAIINK
+250 YESPGNANAIIDK
-263 ATMELVEGCNNT
+263 GTMTLLEGSNNT

-281 KSIGDYAFL
+281 KIIWQNAFAE
-290 GRTNLKNITIPA
+290 RIHLKSITIPA
-302 NVTSIGERVFEY
+302 SVTSIVRMPFSD

-320 IKVDADNAT
+320 IKVDADNAI

-336 NAIMESATNTLILGC
+336 NAIIESATNTLIAGC

-356 PEGTETIGEEA
+356 PEGIETIGDSA
-367 FSDVQA
+367 FERVKT
-373 LTHITIPKSV
+373 LTHVTIPKSV
-383 TEIKDGAFSACYYL
+383 TEIRGYAFERCENL
-397 STVHLQKGIQ
+397 STVNLQKGIQ
-407 TIGERAF
+407 TIGYGAF
-414 AGCDVTDL
+414 TECVGLTNL
-422 VFCGTKADWQAVT
+422 IFCGTKADWQAVT
-435 MGEYDRAELESVLK
+435 IDEDGREELESVLK

-503 KHSYT
+503 N
-508 VKKTDAKYL
+508 
-517 ASAATCEKPA
+517 
-527 KYYYLCS
+527 
-534 GCGEFVKDAAHTY
+534 
-547 ESGTAKGHSWDNGV
+547 HSWDNGV
-561 VTEKATTEKE
+561 VTEKATTAKE

-588 IAKLKPTDNNNNNN
+588 IAKLKPT
-602 NNNDNKN
+602 
-609 NNSNNNNSNSNNN
+609 
-622 NSNNNNNN
+622 
-630 SNSSTVKKGTKV
+630 NSSTVKKGTKV

-695 VQAKTIIV
+695 VKAKTIIV

-722 KVTLGKNVKKI
+722 NVTLGKNVKKI

>member
-1 MKKKIMA
+1 MKKKMMA
-8 ALLALTL
+8 VLLALTL

-27 EEQPGVSA
+27 EEQPEVST

-65 LTITGNGTIAY
+65 LTITGNGSIDFG
-76 NAFSNFKTA
+76 AFRGFGKE
-85 DGRVIKKV
+85 DDKRVIKKV
-93 VISSGITG
+93 VISSGMIG
-101 IGNYAFDQCSEL
+101 IGNFAFENCSDL
-113 KSVEIPDSVTM
+113 KSVEIPASVTS
-124 IGTTGVFNGCSSLE
+124 IGSAAFKDCSGLE
-138 SINISEANTTYES
+138 SMNIDEANTTYEN

-158 IEISSKTLVAG
+158 VEKSSKTLVAG
-169 CKSTKIPG
+169 CKNTKIPD
-177 DVQIIGAYAF
+177 DVKIIGAYAF
-187 GGCSDLKSIEL
+187 CGCSDLKSIEI
-198 PDNLREIYV
+198 PDNVSEIQV
-207 GAFNDCSNLTAIH
+207 AAFDDCSNMTAIH
-220 IPANVD
+220 IPAGVD
-226 TMDPGVFMGC
+226 KIALGVFMGC
-236 SNLNSITVDSANSS
+236 SNLNSITIDSANRS
-250 YESPENANAIINK
+250 YESPGNANAIIDK
-263 ATMELVEGCNNT
+263 GTMTLLEGSNNT

-281 KSIGDYAFL
+281 KRIWQNAFAE
-290 GRTNLKNITIPA
+290 RIHLKSITIPA
-302 NVTSIGERVFEY
+302 SVTSIVRMPFSD

-320 IKVDADNAT
+320 IKVDADNAI

-336 NAIMESATNTLILGC
+336 NAIIESATNTLIAGC

-356 PEGTETIGEEA
+356 PEGIETIGDSA
-367 FSDVQA
+367 FERVKT
-373 LTHITIPKSV
+373 LTHVTIPKSV
-383 TEIKDGAFSACYYL
+383 TEIRGYAFERCENL
-397 STVHLQKGIQ
+397 STVNLQKGIQ
-407 TIGERAF
+407 TIGYGAF
-414 AGCDVTDL
+414 TECVGLTNL
-422 VFCGTKADWQAVT
+422 IFCGTKADWQAVT
-435 MGEYDRAELESVLK
+435 IDEDGREELESVLK

-503 KHSYT
+503 N
-508 VKKTDAKYL
+508 
-517 ASAATCEKPA
+517 
-527 KYYYLCS
+527 
-534 GCGEFVKDAAHTY
+534 
-547 ESGTAKGHSWDNGV
+547 HSWDNGV
-561 VTEKATTEKE
+561 VTEKATTAKE

-588 IAKLKPTDNNNNNN
+588 IAKLKPT
-602 NNNDNKN
+602 
-609 NNSNNNNSNSNNN
+609 
-622 NSNNNNNN
+622 
-630 SNSSTVKKGTKV
+630 NSSPVKKGTKV
-642 TIKGYKYTVKNSSE
+642 TIQGYKYTVKNSSE

-695 VQAKTIIV
+695 VKAKTIIV

>member
-1 MKKKIMA
+1 MS
-8 ALLALTL
+8 
-15 TAGTM
+15 
-20 TPLGVSA
+20 PLGVSA
-27 EEQPGVSA
+27 EEQPEVST
-35 EHVEIQEQGAGVYTG
+35 EHVEIQELGAGVYTG

-65 LTITGNGTIAY
+65 LTITGNGSIDFG
-76 NAFSNFKTA
+76 AFRGFGKE
-85 DGRVIKKV
+85 DDKRVIKKV
-93 VISSGITG
+93 VISSGMIG
-101 IGNYAFDQCSEL
+101 IGNFAFENCSDL
-113 KSVEIPDSVTM
+113 KSVEIPASVTS
-124 IGTTGVFNGCSSLE
+124 IGSAAFKDCSGLE
-138 SINISEANTTYES
+138 SMNIDEANTTYEN

-158 IEISSKTLVAG
+158 VEKSSKTLVAG
-169 CKSTKIPG
+169 CKNTKIPD
-177 DVQIIGAYAF
+177 DVKIIGAYAF
-187 GGCSDLKSIEL
+187 CGCSDLKSIEI
-198 PDNLREIYV
+198 PDNVSEIQV
-207 GAFNDCSNLTAIH
+207 AAFDDCSNLTAIH
-220 IPANVD
+220 IPAGVD
-226 TMDPGVFMGC
+226 KIALGVFMGC
-236 SNLNSITVDSANSS
+236 SNLNSITIDSANRS
-250 YESPENANAIINK
+250 YESPGNANAIIDK
-263 ATMELVEGCNNT
+263 GTMTLLEGSNNT

-281 KSIGDYAFL
+281 KRIWQNAFAE
-290 GRTNLKNITIPA
+290 RIHLKSITIPA
-302 NVTSIGERVFEY
+302 SVTSIVGMPFSD

-320 IKVDADNAT
+320 IKVDADNAI

-336 NAIMESATNTLILGC
+336 NAIIESATNTLIAGC

-356 PEGTETIGEEA
+356 PEGIETIGDSA
-367 FSDVQA
+367 FERVKT
-373 LTHITIPKSV
+373 LTHVTIPKSV
-383 TEIKDGAFSACYYL
+383 TEIRGYAFERCENL
-397 STVHLQKGIQ
+397 STVNLQKGIQ
-407 TIGERAF
+407 TIGYGAF
-414 AGCDVTDL
+414 TECVGLTNL
-422 VFCGTKADWQAVT
+422 IFCGTKADWQAVT
-435 MGEYDRAELESVLK
+435 IDEDGREELESVLK

-503 KHSYT
+503 N
-508 VKKTDAKYL
+508 
-517 ASAATCEKPA
+517 
-527 KYYYLCS
+527 
-534 GCGEFVKDAAHTY
+534 
-547 ESGTAKGHSWDNGV
+547 HSWDNGV
-561 VTEKATTEKE
+561 VTEKATTAKE

-588 IAKLKPTDNNNNNN
+588 IAKLKPT
-602 NNNDNKN
+602 
-609 NNSNNNNSNSNNN
+609 
-622 NSNNNNNN
+622 
-630 SNSSTVKKGTKV
+630 NSSTVKKGTKV

-669 ISIPTTVK
+669 ISIPATVK

>member
-1 MKKKIMA
+1 MKKKMMA
-8 ALLALTL
+8 VLLALTL

-20 TPLGVSA
+20 SPLGVSA
-27 EEQPGVSA
+27 EEQPEVST
-35 EHVEIQEQGAGVYTG
+35 EHVEIQELGAGVYTG

-65 LTITGNGTIAY
+65 LTITGNGSIDFG
-76 NAFSNFKTA
+76 AFRGFGKE
-85 DGRVIKKV
+85 DDKRVIKKV
-93 VISSGITG
+93 VISSGMIG
-101 IGNYAFDQCSEL
+101 IGNFAFENCSDL
-113 KSVEIPDSVTM
+113 KSVEIPASVTS
-124 IGTTGVFNGCSSLE
+124 IGSAAFKDCSGLE
-138 SINISEANTTYES
+138 SMNIDEANTTYEN

-158 IEISSKTLVAG
+158 VEKSSKTLVAG
-169 CKSTKIPG
+169 CKNTKIPD
-177 DVQIIGAYAF
+177 DVKIIGAYAF
-187 GGCSDLKSIEL
+187 CGCSDLKSIEI
-198 PDNLREIYV
+198 PDNVSEIQV
-207 GAFNDCSNLTAIH
+207 AAFDDCSNLTAIH
-220 IPANVD
+220 IPAGVD
-226 TMDPGVFMGC
+226 KIALGVFMGC
-236 SNLNSITVDSANSS
+236 SNLNSITIDSANRS
-250 YESPENANAIINK
+250 YESPGNANAIIDK
-263 ATMELVEGCNNT
+263 GTMTLLEGSNNT
-275 VIPEGV
+275 MIPEGV
-281 KSIGDYAFL
+281 KRIWQNAFAE
-290 GRTNLKNITIPA
+290 RIHLKSITIPA
-302 NVTSIGERVFEY
+302 SVTSIVRMPFSD

-320 IKVDADNAT
+320 IKVDADNAI

-336 NAIMESATNTLILGC
+336 NAIIESATNTLIAGC

-356 PEGTETIGEEA
+356 PEGIETIGDSA
-367 FSDVQA
+367 FERVKT
-373 LTHITIPKSV
+373 LTHVTIPKSV
-383 TEIKDGAFSACYYL
+383 TEIRGYAFERCENL
-397 STVHLQKGIQ
+397 STVNLQKGIQ
-407 TIGERAF
+407 TIGYGAF
-414 AGCDVTDL
+414 TECVGLTNL
-422 VFCGTKADWQAVT
+422 IFCGTKADWQAVT
-435 MGEYDRAELESVLK
+435 IDEDGREELESVLK

-503 KHSYT
+503 N
-508 VKKTDAKYL
+508 
-517 ASAATCEKPA
+517 
-527 KYYYLCS
+527 
-534 GCGEFVKDAAHTY
+534 
-547 ESGTAKGHSWDNGV
+547 HSWDNGV
-561 VTEKATTEKE
+561 VTEKATTAKE

-588 IAKLKPTDNNNNNN
+588 IAKLKPTNN
-602 NNNDNKN
+602 
-609 NNSNNNNSNSNNN
+609 
-622 NSNNNNNN
+622 
-630 SNSSTVKKGTKV
+630 NSSTVKKGTKV

>member
-1 MKKKIMA
+1 MKKKMMA
-8 ALLALTL
+8 VLLALTL

-20 TPLGVSA
+20 SPLGVSA
-27 EEQPGVSA
+27 EEQPEVST
-35 EHVEIQEQGAGVYTG
+35 EHVEIQELGAGVYTG

-65 LTITGNGTIAY
+65 LTITGNGSIDFG
-76 NAFSNFKTA
+76 AFRGFGKE
-85 DGRVIKKV
+85 DDKRVIKKV
-93 VISSGITG
+93 VISSGMIG
-101 IGNYAFDQCSEL
+101 IGNFAFENCSDL
-113 KSVEIPDSVTM
+113 KSVEIPASVTS
-124 IGTTGVFNGCSSLE
+124 IGSAAFKDCSGLE
-138 SINISEANTTYES
+138 SMNIDEANTTYEN

-158 IEISSKTLVAG
+158 VEKSSKTLVAG
-169 CKSTKIPG
+169 CKNTKIPD
-177 DVQIIGAYAF
+177 DVKIIGAYAF
-187 GGCSDLKSIEL
+187 CGCSDLKSIEI
-198 PDNLREIYV
+198 PDNVSEIQV
-207 GAFNDCSNLTAIH
+207 AAFDDCSNLTAIH
-220 IPANVD
+220 IPAGVD
-226 TMDPGVFMGC
+226 KIALGVFMGC
-236 SNLNSITVDSANSS
+236 SNLNSITIDSANRS
-250 YESPENANAIINK
+250 YESPGNANAIIDK
-263 ATMELVEGCNNT
+263 GTMTLLEGSNNT

-281 KSIGDYAFL
+281 KRIWQNAFAE
-290 GRTNLKNITIPA
+290 RIHLKSITIPA
-302 NVTSIGERVFEY
+302 SVTSIVRMPFSD

-320 IKVDADNAT
+320 IKVDADNAI

-336 NAIMESATNTLILGC
+336 NAIIESATNTLIAGC

-356 PEGTETIGEEA
+356 PEGIETIGDSA
-367 FSDVQA
+367 FERVKT
-373 LTHITIPKSV
+373 LTHVTIPKSV
-383 TEIKDGAFSACYYL
+383 TDIRGYAFERCENL
-397 STVHLQKGIQ
+397 STVNLQKGIQ
-407 TIGERAF
+407 TIGYGAF
-414 AGCDVTDL
+414 TECVGLTNL
-422 VFCGTKADWQAVT
+422 IFCGTKADWQAVT
-435 MGEYDRAELESVLK
+435 INEDGREELESVLK

-503 KHSYT
+503 N
-508 VKKTDAKYL
+508 
-517 ASAATCEKPA
+517 
-527 KYYYLCS
+527 
-534 GCGEFVKDAAHTY
+534 
-547 ESGTAKGHSWDNGV
+547 HSWDNGV
-561 VTEKATTEKE
+561 VTEKATTAKE

-588 IAKLKPTDNNNNNN
+588 IAKLKPT
-602 NNNDNKN
+602 
-609 NNSNNNNSNSNNN
+609 
-622 NSNNNNNN
+622 NNN

-695 VQAKTIIV
+695 VKAKTIIV

>member
-1 MKKKIMA
+1 MWRRCR
-8 ALLALTL
+8 
-15 TAGTM
+15 
-20 TPLGVSA
+20 V
-27 EEQPGVSA
+27 
-35 EHVEIQEQGAGVYTG
+35 
-50 TCGEGAEY
+50 Y

-65 LTITGNGTIAY
+65 LTITGNGSIDFG
-76 NAFSNFKTA
+76 AFRGFGKE
-85 DGRVIKKV
+85 DDKRVIKKV
-93 VISSGITG
+93 VISSGMIG
-101 IGNYAFDQCSEL
+101 IGNFAFENCSDL
-113 KSVEIPDSVTM
+113 KSVEIPASVTS
-124 IGTTGVFNGCSSLE
+124 IGSAAFKDCSGLE
-138 SINISEANTTYES
+138 SMNIDEANTTYEN

-158 IEISSKTLVAG
+158 VEKSSKTLVAG
-169 CKSTKIPG
+169 CKNTKIPD
-177 DVQIIGAYAF
+177 DVKIIGAYAF
-187 GGCSDLKSIEL
+187 CGCSDLKSIEI
-198 PDNLREIYV
+198 PDNVSETQV
-207 GAFNDCSNLTAIH
+207 AAFDDCSNLTAIH
-220 IPANVD
+220 IPAGVD
-226 TMDPGVFMGC
+226 KIALGVFMGC
-236 SNLNSITVDSANSS
+236 SNLNSITIDSANRS
-250 YESPENANAIINK
+250 YESPGNANAIIDK
-263 ATMELVEGCNNT
+263 GTMTLLEGSNNT

-281 KSIGDYAFL
+281 KRIWQNAFAE
-290 GRTNLKNITIPA
+290 RIHLKSITIPA
-302 NVTSIGERVFEY
+302 SVTSIVGMPFSD

-320 IKVDADNAT
+320 IKVDADNAI

-336 NAIMESATNTLILGC
+336 NAIIESATNTLIAGC

-356 PEGTETIGEEA
+356 PEGIETIGDSA
-367 FSDVQA
+367 FERVKT
-373 LTHITIPKSV
+373 LTHVTIPKSV
-383 TEIKDGAFSACYYL
+383 TEIRGYAFERCENL
-397 STVHLQKGIQ
+397 STVNLQKGIQ
-407 TIGERAF
+407 TIGYGAF
-414 AGCDVTDL
+414 TECVGLTNL
-422 VFCGTKADWQAVT
+422 IFCGTKADWQAVT
-435 MGEYDRAELESVLK
+435 IDEDGREELESVLK

-503 KHSYT
+503 N
-508 VKKTDAKYL
+508 
-517 ASAATCEKPA
+517 
-527 KYYYLCS
+527 
-534 GCGEFVKDAAHTY
+534 
-547 ESGTAKGHSWDNGV
+547 HSWDNGV
-561 VTEKATTEKE
+561 VTEKATTAKE

-588 IAKLKPTDNNNNNN
+588 IAKLKPTNN
-602 NNNDNKN
+602 
-609 NNSNNNNSNSNNN
+609 
-622 NSNNNNNN
+622 
-630 SNSSTVKKGTKV
+630 NSSTVKKGTKV

>member
-1 MKKKIMA
+1 MKKKMMA
-8 ALLALTL
+8 VLLALTL

-20 TPLGVSA
+20 SPLGVSA
-27 EEQPGVSA
+27 EEQPEVST
-35 EHVEIQEQGAGVYTG
+35 EHVEIQELGAGVYTG

-65 LTITGNGTIAY
+65 LTITGNGSIDFG
-76 NAFSNFKTA
+76 AFRGFGKE
-85 DGRVIKKV
+85 DDKRVIKKV
-93 VISSGITG
+93 VISSGMIG
-101 IGNYAFDQCSEL
+101 IGNFAFENCSDL
-113 KSVEIPDSVTM
+113 KSVEIPASVTS
-124 IGTTGVFNGCSSLE
+124 IGSAAFKDCSGLE
-138 SINISEANTTYES
+138 SMNIDEANTTYEN

-158 IEISSKTLVAG
+158 VEKSSKTLVAG
-169 CKSTKIPG
+169 CKNTKIPD
-177 DVQIIGAYAF
+177 DVKIIGAYAF
-187 GGCSDLKSIEL
+187 CGCSDLKSIEI
-198 PDNLREIYV
+198 PDNVSEIQV
-207 GAFNDCSNLTAIH
+207 AAFDDCSNLTAIH
-220 IPANVD
+220 IPAGVD
-226 TMDPGVFMGC
+226 KIALGVFMGC
-236 SNLNSITVDSANSS
+236 SNLNSITIDSANRS
-250 YESPENANAIINK
+250 YESPGNANAIIDK
-263 ATMELVEGCNNT
+263 GTMTLLEGSNNT

-281 KSIGDYAFL
+281 KRIWQNAFAE
-290 GRTNLKNITIPA
+290 RIHLKSITIPA
-302 NVTSIGERVFEY
+302 SVTSIVRMPFSD

-320 IKVDADNAT
+320 IKVDADNAI

-336 NAIMESATNTLILGC
+336 NAIIESATNTLIAGC

-356 PEGTETIGEEA
+356 PEGIETIGDSA
-367 FSDVQA
+367 FERVKT
-373 LTHITIPKSV
+373 LTHVTIPKSV
-383 TEIKDGAFSACYYL
+383 TEIRGYAFERCENL
-397 STVHLQKGIQ
+397 STVNLQKGIQ
-407 TIGERAF
+407 TIGYGAF
-414 AGCDVTDL
+414 TECVGLTNL
-422 VFCGTKADWQAVT
+422 IFCGTKADWQAVT
-435 MGEYDRAELESVLK
+435 IDEDGREELESVLK

-503 KHSYT
+503 N
-508 VKKTDAKYL
+508 
-517 ASAATCEKPA
+517 
-527 KYYYLCS
+527 
-534 GCGEFVKDAAHTY
+534 
-547 ESGTAKGHSWDNGV
+547 HSWDNGV
-561 VTEKATTEKE
+561 VTEKATTAKE

-588 IAKLKPTDNNNNNN
+588 IAKLKPTNN
-602 NNNDNKN
+602 
-609 NNSNNNNSNSNNN
+609 
-622 NSNNNNNN
+622 
-630 SNSSTVKKGTKV
+630 NSSTVKKGTKV

-677 IKNKKYKV
+677 IKNKKCKV

-695 VQAKTIIV
+695 VKAKTIIV

>member
-1 MKKKIMA
+1 
-8 ALLALTL
+8 
-15 TAGTM
+15 
-20 TPLGVSA
+20 
-27 EEQPGVSA
+27 
-35 EHVEIQEQGAGVYTG
+35 
-50 TCGEGAEY
+50 
-58 TLDENGT
+58 
-65 LTITGNGTIAY
+65 
-76 NAFSNFKTA
+76 
-85 DGRVIKKV
+85 
-93 VISSGITG
+93 
-101 IGNYAFDQCSEL
+101 
-113 KSVEIPDSVTM
+113 
-124 IGTTGVFNGCSSLE
+124 
-138 SINISEANTTYES
+138 
-151 PEGSNAI
+151 
-158 IEISSKTLVAG
+158 
-169 CKSTKIPG
+169 
-177 DVQIIGAYAF
+177 
-187 GGCSDLKSIEL
+187 
-198 PDNLREIYV
+198 
-207 GAFNDCSNLTAIH
+207 
-220 IPANVD
+220 
-226 TMDPGVFMGC
+226 MGC
-236 SNLNSITVDSANSS
+236 SNLNSITIDSANRS
-250 YESPENANAIINK
+250 YESPGNANAIIDK
-263 ATMELVEGCNNT
+263 GTMTLLEGSNNT

-281 KSIGDYAFL
+281 KRIWQNAFAE
-290 GRTNLKNITIPA
+290 RIHLKSITIPA
-302 NVTSIGERVFEY
+302 SVTSIVGMPFSD

-320 IKVDADNAT
+320 IKVDADNAI

-336 NAIMESATNTLILGC
+336 NAIIESATNTLIAGC

-356 PEGTETIGEEA
+356 PEGIETIGDSA
-367 FSDVQA
+367 FERVKT
-373 LTHITIPKSV
+373 LTHVTIPKSV
-383 TEIKDGAFSACYYL
+383 TEIRGYAFERCENL
-397 STVHLQKGIQ
+397 STVNLQKGIQ
-407 TIGERAF
+407 TIGYGAF
-414 AGCDVTDL
+414 TECVGLTNL
-422 VFCGTKADWQAVT
+422 IFCGTKADWQAVT
-435 MGEYDRAELESVLK
+435 IDEDGREELESVLK

-503 KHSYT
+503 N
-508 VKKTDAKYL
+508 
-517 ASAATCEKPA
+517 
-527 KYYYLCS
+527 
-534 GCGEFVKDAAHTY
+534 
-547 ESGTAKGHSWDNGV
+547 HSWDNGV
-561 VTEKATTEKE
+561 VTEKATTAKE

-588 IAKLKPTDNNNNNN
+588 IAKLKPTNN
-602 NNNDNKN
+602 
-609 NNSNNNNSNSNNN
+609 
-622 NSNNNNNN
+622 
-630 SNSSTVKKGTKV
+630 NSSTVKKGTKV

>member
-1 MKKKIMA
+1 MKKKMMA
-8 ALLALTL
+8 VLLALTL

-27 EEQPGVSA
+27 EEQPEVST

-65 LTITGNGTIAY
+65 LTITGNGSIDFG
-76 NAFSNFKTA
+76 AFRGFGKE
-85 DGRVIKKV
+85 DDKRVIKKV
-93 VISSGITG
+93 VISSGMIG
-101 IGNYAFDQCSEL
+101 IGNFAFENCSDL
-113 KSVEIPDSVTM
+113 KSVEIPASVTS
-124 IGTTGVFNGCSSLE
+124 IGSAAFKDCSGLE
-138 SINISEANTTYES
+138 SMNIDEANTTYEN

-158 IEISSKTLVAG
+158 VEKSSKTLVAG
-169 CKSTKIPG
+169 CKNTKIPD
-177 DVQIIGAYAF
+177 DVKIIGAYAF
-187 GGCSDLKSIEL
+187 CGCSDLKSIEI
-198 PDNLREIYV
+198 PDNVSEIQV
-207 GAFNDCSNLTAIH
+207 AAFDDCSNLTAIH
-220 IPANVD
+220 IPAGVD
-226 TMDPGVFMGC
+226 KIALGVFMGC
-236 SNLNSITVDSANSS
+236 SNLNSITIDSANRS
-250 YESPENANAIINK
+250 YESPGNANAIIDK
-263 ATMELVEGCNNT
+263 GTMTLLEGSNNT

-281 KSIGDYAFL
+281 KRIWQNAFAE
-290 GRTNLKNITIPA
+290 RIHLKSITIPA
-302 NVTSIGERVFEY
+302 SVTSIVRMPFSD

-320 IKVDADNAT
+320 IKVDADNAI

-336 NAIMESATNTLILGC
+336 NAIIESATNTLIAGC

-356 PEGTETIGEEA
+356 PEGIETIGDSA
-367 FSDVQA
+367 FERVKT
-373 LTHITIPKSV
+373 LTHVTIPKSV
-383 TEIKDGAFSACYYL
+383 TEIRGYAFERCENL
-397 STVHLQKGIQ
+397 STVNLQKGIQ
-407 TIGERAF
+407 TIGYGAF
-414 AGCDVTDL
+414 TECVGLTNL
-422 VFCGTKADWQAVT
+422 IFCGTKADWQAVT
-435 MGEYDRAELESVLK
+435 IDEDGREELESVLK

-503 KHSYT
+503 N
-508 VKKTDAKYL
+508 
-517 ASAATCEKPA
+517 
-527 KYYYLCS
+527 
-534 GCGEFVKDAAHTY
+534 
-547 ESGTAKGHSWDNGV
+547 HSWDNGV
-561 VTEKATTEKE
+561 VTEKATTAKE

-588 IAKLKPTDNNNNNN
+588 IAKLKPTNN
-602 NNNDNKN
+602 
-609 NNSNNNNSNSNNN
+609 
-622 NSNNNNNN
+622 
-630 SNSSTVKKGTKV
+630 NSSTVKKGTKV

>member
-1 MKKKIMA
+1 MKKKMMA
-8 ALLALTL
+8 VLLALTL

-20 TPLGVSA
+20 SPLGVSA
-27 EEQPGVSA
+27 EEQPEVST
-35 EHVEIQEQGAGVYTG
+35 EHVEIQELGAGVYTG

-65 LTITGNGTIAY
+65 LTITGNGSIDFG
-76 NAFSNFKTA
+76 AFRGFGKE
-85 DGRVIKKV
+85 DDKRVIKKV
-93 VISSGITG
+93 VISSGMIG
-101 IGNYAFDQCSEL
+101 IGNFAFENCSDL
-113 KSVEIPDSVTM
+113 KSVEIPASVTS
-124 IGTTGVFNGCSSLE
+124 IGSAAFKDCSGLE
-138 SINISEANTTYES
+138 SMNIDEANTTYEN

-158 IEISSKTLVAG
+158 VEKSSKTLVAG
-169 CKSTKIPG
+169 CKNTKIPD
-177 DVQIIGAYAF
+177 DVKIIGAYAF
-187 GGCSDLKSIEL
+187 CGCSDLKSIEI
-198 PDNLREIYV
+198 PDNVSEIQV
-207 GAFNDCSNLTAIH
+207 AAFDDCSNLTAIH
-220 IPANVD
+220 IPAGVD
-226 TMDPGVFMGC
+226 KIALGVFMGC
-236 SNLNSITVDSANSS
+236 SNLNSITIDSANRS
-250 YESPENANAIINK
+250 YESPGNANAIIDK
-263 ATMELVEGCNNT
+263 GTMTLLEGSNNT

-281 KSIGDYAFL
+281 KRIWQNAFAE
-290 GRTNLKNITIPA
+290 RIHLKSITIPA
-302 NVTSIGERVFEY
+302 SVTSIVGMPFSD

-320 IKVDADNAT
+320 IKVDADNAI

-336 NAIMESATNTLILGC
+336 NAIIESATNTLIAGC

-356 PEGTETIGEEA
+356 PEGIETIGDSA
-367 FSDVQA
+367 FERVKT
-373 LTHITIPKSV
+373 LTHVTIPKSV
-383 TEIKDGAFSACYYL
+383 TEIRGYAFERCENL
-397 STVHLQKGIQ
+397 STVNLQKGIQ
-407 TIGERAF
+407 TIGYGAF
-414 AGCDVTDL
+414 TECVGLTNL
-422 VFCGTKADWQAVT
+422 IFCGTKADWQAVT
-435 MGEYDRAELESVLK
+435 IDEDGREELESVLK

-503 KHSYT
+503 N
-508 VKKTDAKYL
+508 
-517 ASAATCEKPA
+517 
-527 KYYYLCS
+527 
-534 GCGEFVKDAAHTY
+534 
-547 ESGTAKGHSWDNGV
+547 HSWDNGV
-561 VTEKATTEKE
+561 VTEKATTAKE

-588 IAKLKPTDNNNNNN
+588 IAKLKPT
-602 NNNDNKN
+602 
-609 NNSNNNNSNSNNN
+609 
-622 NSNNNNNN
+622 
-630 SNSSTVKKGTKV
+630 NSSTVKKGTKV

-669 ISIPTTVK
+669 ISIPATVK

-733 GKNVFKSDKK
+733 GKNVFKSDKN

>member
-1 MKKKIMA
+1 MKKKMMA
-8 ALLALTL
+8 VLLALTL

-20 TPLGVSA
+20 SPLGVSA
-27 EEQPGVSA
+27 EEQPEVST
-35 EHVEIQEQGAGVYTG
+35 EHVEIQELGAGVYTG

-65 LTITGNGTIAY
+65 LTITGNGSIDFG
-76 NAFSNFKTA
+76 AFRGFGKE
-85 DGRVIKKV
+85 DDKRVIKKV
-93 VISSGITG
+93 VISSGMIG
-101 IGNYAFDQCSEL
+101 IGNFAFENCSDL
-113 KSVEIPDSVTM
+113 KSVEIPASVTS
-124 IGTTGVFNGCSSLE
+124 IGSAAFKDCSGLE
-138 SINISEANTTYES
+138 SMNIDEANTTYEN

-158 IEISSKTLVAG
+158 VEKSSKTLVAG
-169 CKSTKIPG
+169 CKNTKIPD
-177 DVQIIGAYAF
+177 DVKIIGAYAF
-187 GGCSDLKSIEL
+187 CGCSDLKSIEI
-198 PDNLREIYV
+198 PDNVSEIQV
-207 GAFNDCSNLTAIH
+207 AAFDDCSNLTAIH
-220 IPANVD
+220 IPAGVD
-226 TMDPGVFMGC
+226 KIALGVFMGC
-236 SNLNSITVDSANSS
+236 SNLNSITIDSANRS
-250 YESPENANAIINK
+250 YESPGNANAIIDK
-263 ATMELVEGCNNT
+263 GTMTLLEGSNNT

-281 KSIGDYAFL
+281 KRIWQNAFAE
-290 GRTNLKNITIPA
+290 RIHLKSITIPA
-302 NVTSIGERVFEY
+302 SVTSIVGMPFSD

-320 IKVDADNAT
+320 IKVDADNAI

-336 NAIMESATNTLILGC
+336 NAIIESATNTLIAGC
-351 GKTVI
+351 DKTVI
-356 PEGTETIGEEA
+356 PEGIETIGDSA
-367 FSDVQA
+367 FERVKT
-373 LTHITIPKSV
+373 LTHVTIPKSV
-383 TEIKDGAFSACYYL
+383 TEIRGYAFERCENL
-397 STVHLQKGIQ
+397 STVNLQKGIQ
-407 TIGERAF
+407 TIGYGAF
-414 AGCDVTDL
+414 TECVGLTNL
-422 VFCGTKADWQAVT
+422 IFCGTKADWQAVT
-435 MGEYDRAELESVLK
+435 IDEDGREELESVLK

-503 KHSYT
+503 N
-508 VKKTDAKYL
+508 
-517 ASAATCEKPA
+517 
-527 KYYYLCS
+527 
-534 GCGEFVKDAAHTY
+534 
-547 ESGTAKGHSWDNGV
+547 HSWDNGV
-561 VTEKATTEKE
+561 VTEKATTAKE

-588 IAKLKPTDNNNNNN
+588 IAKLKPT
-602 NNNDNKN
+602 
-609 NNSNNNNSNSNNN
+609 
-622 NSNNNNNN
+622 
-630 SNSSTVKKGTKV
+630 NSSTVKKGTKV

-669 ISIPTTVK
+669 ISIPATVK

>member
-1 MKKKIMA
+1 MKKKMMA
-8 ALLALTL
+8 VLLALTL

-27 EEQPGVSA
+27 EEQPEVST

-65 LTITGNGTIAY
+65 LTITGNGSIDFG
-76 NAFSNFKTA
+76 AFRGFGKE
-85 DGRVIKKV
+85 DDKRVIKKV
-93 VISSGITG
+93 VISSGMIG
-101 IGNYAFDQCSEL
+101 IGNFAFENCSDL
-113 KSVEIPDSVTM
+113 KSVEIPASVTS
-124 IGTTGVFNGCSSLE
+124 IGSAAFKDCSGLE
-138 SINISEANTTYES
+138 SMNIDEANTTYEN

-158 IEISSKTLVAG
+158 VEKSSKTLVAG
-169 CKSTKIPG
+169 CKNTKIPD
-177 DVQIIGAYAF
+177 DVKIIGAYAF
-187 GGCSDLKSIEL
+187 CGCSDLKSIEI
-198 PDNLREIYV
+198 PDNVSEIQV
-207 GAFNDCSNLTAIH
+207 AAFDDCSNLTAIH
-220 IPANVD
+220 IPAGVD
-226 TMDPGVFMGC
+226 KIALGVFMGC
-236 SNLNSITVDSANSS
+236 SNLNSITIDSANRS
-250 YESPENANAIINK
+250 YESPGNANAIIDK
-263 ATMELVEGCNNT
+263 GTMTLLEGSNNT

-281 KSIGDYAFL
+281 KVIWQNAFAE
-290 GRTNLKNITIPA
+290 RIHLKSITIPA
-302 NVTSIGERVFEY
+302 SVTSIVRMPFSD

-320 IKVDADNAT
+320 IKVDADNAI

-336 NAIMESATNTLILGC
+336 NAIIESATNTLIAGC

-356 PEGTETIGEEA
+356 PEGIETIGDSA
-367 FSDVQA
+367 FERVKT
-373 LTHITIPKSV
+373 LTHVTIPKSV
-383 TEIKDGAFSACYYL
+383 TEIRGYAFERCENL
-397 STVHLQKGIQ
+397 STVNLQKGIQ
-407 TIGERAF
+407 TIGYGAF
-414 AGCDVTDL
+414 TECVGLTNL
-422 VFCGTKADWQAVT
+422 IFCGTKADWQAVT
-435 MGEYDRAELESVLK
+435 IDEDGREELESVLK

-503 KHSYT
+503 N
-508 VKKTDAKYL
+508 
-517 ASAATCEKPA
+517 
-527 KYYYLCS
+527 
-534 GCGEFVKDAAHTY
+534 
-547 ESGTAKGHSWDNGV
+547 HSWDNGV
-561 VTEKATTEKE
+561 VTEKATTAKE

-588 IAKLKPTDNNNNNN
+588 IAKLKPT
-602 NNNDNKN
+602 
-609 NNSNNNNSNSNNN
+609 
-622 NSNNNNNN
+622 
-630 SNSSTVKKGTKV
+630 NSSTVKKGTKV

-695 VQAKTIIV
+695 VKAKTIIV

>member
-1 MKKKIMA
+1 MKKKMMA
-8 ALLALTL
+8 VLLALTL

-50 TCGEGAEY
+50 TCGEGAKY

-65 LTITGNGTIAY
+65 LTITGNGSIDFG
-76 NAFSNFKTA
+76 AFRGFGKE
-85 DGRVIKKV
+85 DDKRVIKKV
-93 VISSGITG
+93 VISSGMIG
-101 IGNYAFDQCSEL
+101 IGNFAFENCSDL
-113 KSVEIPDSVTM
+113 KSVEIPASVTS
-124 IGTTGVFNGCSSLE
+124 IGSAAFKDCSGLE
-138 SINISEANTTYES
+138 SMNIDEANTTYEN

-158 IEISSKTLVAG
+158 VEKSSKTLVAG
-169 CKSTKIPG
+169 CKNTKIPD
-177 DVQIIGAYAF
+177 DVKIIGAYAF
-187 GGCSDLKSIEL
+187 CGCSDLKSIEI
-198 PDNLREIYV
+198 PDNVSEIQV
-207 GAFNDCSNLTAIH
+207 AAFDDCSNLTAIH
-220 IPANVD
+220 IPAGVD
-226 TMDPGVFMGC
+226 KIALGVFMGC
-236 SNLNSITVDSANSS
+236 SNLNSITIDSANRS
-250 YESPENANAIINK
+250 YESPGNANAIIDK
-263 ATMELVEGCNNT
+263 GTMTLLEGSNNT

-281 KSIGDYAFL
+281 KVIWQNAFAE
-290 GRTNLKNITIPA
+290 RIHLKSITIPA
-302 NVTSIGERVFEY
+302 SVTSIVGMPFSD

-320 IKVDADNAT
+320 IKVNADNAI

-336 NAIMESATNTLILGC
+336 NAIIESATNTLIAGC

-356 PEGTETIGEEA
+356 PEGIETIGDSA
-367 FSDVQA
+367 FERVKT
-373 LTHITIPKSV
+373 LTHVTIPKSV
-383 TEIKDGAFSACYYL
+383 TEIRGYAFERCENL
-397 STVHLQKGIQ
+397 STVNLQKGIQ
-407 TIGERAF
+407 TIGYGAF
-414 AGCDVTDL
+414 TECVGLTNL
-422 VFCGTKADWQAVT
+422 IFCGTKADWQAVT
-435 MGEYDRAELESVLK
+435 IDEDGREELESVLK

-503 KHSYT
+503 N
-508 VKKTDAKYL
+508 
-517 ASAATCEKPA
+517 
-527 KYYYLCS
+527 
-534 GCGEFVKDAAHTY
+534 
-547 ESGTAKGHSWDNGV
+547 HSWDNGV
-561 VTEKATTEKE
+561 VTEKATTAKE

-588 IAKLKPTDNNNNNN
+588 IAKLKPT
-602 NNNDNKN
+602 
-609 NNSNNNNSNSNNN
+609 
-622 NSNNNNNN
+622 
-630 SNSSTVKKGTKV
+630 NSSTVKKGTKV

-695 VQAKTIIV
+695 VKAKTIIV

>member
-1 MKKKIMA
+1 MKKKMMA
-8 ALLALTL
+8 VLLALTL

-20 TPLGVSA
+20 SPLGVSA
-27 EEQPGVSA
+27 EEQPEVST
-35 EHVEIQEQGAGVYTG
+35 EHVEIQELGAGVYTG

-65 LTITGNGTIAY
+65 LTITGNGSIDFG
-76 NAFSNFKTA
+76 AFRGFGKE
-85 DGRVIKKV
+85 DDKRVIKKV
-93 VISSGITG
+93 VISSGMIG
-101 IGNYAFDQCSEL
+101 IGNFAFENCSDL
-113 KSVEIPDSVTM
+113 KSVEIPASVTS
-124 IGTTGVFNGCSSLE
+124 IGSAAFKDCSGLE
-138 SINISEANTTYES
+138 SMNIDEANTTYEN

-158 IEISSKTLVAG
+158 VEKSSKTLVAG
-169 CKSTKIPG
+169 CKNTKIPD
-177 DVQIIGAYAF
+177 DVKIIGAYAF
-187 GGCSDLKSIEL
+187 CGCSDLKSIEI
-198 PDNLREIYV
+198 PDNVSEIQV
-207 GAFNDCSNLTAIH
+207 AAFDDCSNLTAIH
-220 IPANVD
+220 IPAGVD
-226 TMDPGVFMGC
+226 KIALGVFMGC
-236 SNLNSITVDSANSS
+236 SNLNSITIDSANRS
-250 YESPENANAIINK
+250 YESPGNANAIIDK
-263 ATMELVEGCNNT
+263 GTMTLLEGSNNT

-281 KSIGDYAFL
+281 KRIWQNAFAE
-290 GRTNLKNITIPA
+290 RIHLKSITIPA
-302 NVTSIGERVFEY
+302 SVTSIVRMPFSD

-320 IKVDADNAT
+320 IKVDADNAI

-336 NAIMESATNTLILGC
+336 NAIIESATNTLIAGC

-356 PEGTETIGEEA
+356 PEGIETIGDSA
-367 FSDVQA
+367 FERVKT
-373 LTHITIPKSV
+373 LTHVTIPKSV
-383 TEIKDGAFSACYYL
+383 TEIRGYAFERCENL
-397 STVHLQKGIQ
+397 STVNLQKGIQ
-407 TIGERAF
+407 TIGYGAF
-414 AGCDVTDL
+414 TECVGLTNL
-422 VFCGTKADWQAVT
+422 IFCGTKADWQAVT
-435 MGEYDRAELESVLK
+435 INEDGREELESVLK

-493 TAPIAIPATG
+493 TAPIAIQATG
-503 KHSYT
+503 N
-508 VKKTDAKYL
+508 
-517 ASAATCEKPA
+517 
-527 KYYYLCS
+527 
-534 GCGEFVKDAAHTY
+534 
-547 ESGTAKGHSWDNGV
+547 HSWDNGV
-561 VTEKATTEKE
+561 VTEKATTAKE

-588 IAKLKPTDNNNNNN
+588 IAKLKPT
-602 NNNDNKN
+602 
-609 NNSNNNNSNSNNN
+609 
-622 NSNNNNNN
+622 NNN

-695 VQAKTIIV
+695 VKAKTIIV

>member
-1 MKKKIMA
+1 MKKKMMA
-8 ALLALTL
+8 VLLALTL

-20 TPLGVSA
+20 SPLGVSA
-27 EEQPGVSA
+27 EEQPEVST
-35 EHVEIQEQGAGVYTG
+35 EHVEIRELGAGVYTG

-65 LTITGNGTIAY
+65 LTITGNGSIDFG
-76 NAFSNFKTA
+76 AFRGFGKE
-85 DGRVIKKV
+85 DDKRVIKKV
-93 VISSGITG
+93 VISSGMIG
-101 IGNYAFDQCSEL
+101 IGNFAFENCSDL
-113 KSVEIPDSVTM
+113 KSVEIPASVTS
-124 IGTTGVFNGCSSLE
+124 IGSAAFKDCSGLE
-138 SINISEANTTYES
+138 SMNIDEANTTYEN

-158 IEISSKTLVAG
+158 VEKSSKTLVAG
-169 CKSTKIPG
+169 CKNTKIPD
-177 DVQIIGAYAF
+177 DVKIIGAYAF
-187 GGCSDLKSIEL
+187 CGCSDLKSIEI
-198 PDNLREIYV
+198 PDNVSEIQV
-207 GAFNDCSNLTAIH
+207 AAFDDCSNLTAIH
-220 IPANVD
+220 IPAGVD
-226 TMDPGVFMGC
+226 KIALGVFMGC
-236 SNLNSITVDSANSS
+236 SNLNSITIDSANRS
-250 YESPENANAIINK
+250 YESPGNANAIIDK
-263 ATMELVEGCNNT
+263 GTMTLLEGSNNT

-281 KSIGDYAFL
+281 KRIWQNAFAE
-290 GRTNLKNITIPA
+290 RIHLKSITIPA
-302 NVTSIGERVFEY
+302 SVTSIVGMPFSD

-320 IKVDADNAT
+320 IKVDADNAI

-336 NAIMESATNTLILGC
+336 NAIIESATNTLIAGC

-356 PEGTETIGEEA
+356 PEGIETIGDSA
-367 FSDVQA
+367 FERVKT
-373 LTHITIPKSV
+373 LTHVTIPKSV
-383 TEIKDGAFSACYYL
+383 TEIRGYAFERCENL
-397 STVHLQKGIQ
+397 STVNLQKGIQ
-407 TIGERAF
+407 TIGYGAF
-414 AGCDVTDL
+414 TECVGLTNL
-422 VFCGTKADWQAVT
+422 IFCGTKADWQAVT
-435 MGEYDRAELESVLK
+435 IDEDGREELESVLK

-503 KHSYT
+503 N
-508 VKKTDAKYL
+508 
-517 ASAATCEKPA
+517 
-527 KYYYLCS
+527 
-534 GCGEFVKDAAHTY
+534 
-547 ESGTAKGHSWDNGV
+547 HSWDNGV
-561 VTEKATTEKE
+561 VTEKATTAKE

-588 IAKLKPTDNNNNNN
+588 IAKLKPT
-602 NNNDNKN
+602 
-609 NNSNNNNSNSNNN
+609 
-622 NSNNNNNN
+622 
-630 SNSSTVKKGTKV
+630 NSSTVKKGTKV

-669 ISIPTTVK
+669 ISIPATVK

>member
-1 MKKKIMA
+1 MKKKMMA
-8 ALLALTL
+8 VLLALTL

-20 TPLGVSA
+20 SPLGVSA
-27 EEQPGVSA
+27 EEQPEVST
-35 EHVEIQEQGAGVYTG
+35 EHVEIQELGAGVYTG

-65 LTITGNGTIAY
+65 LTITGNGSIDFG
-76 NAFSNFKTA
+76 AFRGFGKE
-85 DGRVIKKV
+85 DDKRVIKKV
-93 VISSGITG
+93 VISSGMIG
-101 IGNYAFDQCSEL
+101 IGNFAFENCSDL
-113 KSVEIPDSVTM
+113 KSVEIPASVTS
-124 IGTTGVFNGCSSLE
+124 IGSAAFKDCSGFE
-138 SINISEANTTYES
+138 SMNIDEANTTYEN

-158 IEISSKTLVAG
+158 VEKSSKTLVAG
-169 CKSTKIPG
+169 CKNTKIPD
-177 DVQIIGAYAF
+177 DVKIIGAYAF
-187 GGCSDLKSIEL
+187 CGCSDLKSIEI
-198 PDNLREIYV
+198 PDNVSEIQV
-207 GAFNDCSNLTAIH
+207 ATFDDCSNLTAIH
-220 IPANVD
+220 IPAGVD
-226 TMDPGVFMGC
+226 KIALGVFMGC
-236 SNLNSITVDSANSS
+236 SNLNSITIDSANRS
-250 YESPENANAIINK
+250 YESPGNANAIIDK
-263 ATMELVEGCNNT
+263 GTMTLLEGSNNT

-281 KSIGDYAFL
+281 KRIWQNAFAE
-290 GRTNLKNITIPA
+290 RIHLKSITIPA
-302 NVTSIGERVFEY
+302 SVTSIVGMPFSD

-320 IKVDADNAT
+320 IKVDADNAI

-336 NAIMESATNTLILGC
+336 NAIIESATNTLIAGC

-356 PEGTETIGEEA
+356 PEGIETIGDSA
-367 FSDVQA
+367 FERVKT
-373 LTHITIPKSV
+373 LTHVTIPKSV
-383 TEIKDGAFSACYYL
+383 TEIRGYAFERCENL
-397 STVHLQKGIQ
+397 STVNLQKGIQ
-407 TIGERAF
+407 TIGYGAF
-414 AGCDVTDL
+414 TECVGLTNL
-422 VFCGTKADWQAVT
+422 IFCGTKADWQAVT
-435 MGEYDRAELESVLK
+435 IDEDGREELESVLK

-503 KHSYT
+503 N
-508 VKKTDAKYL
+508 
-517 ASAATCEKPA
+517 
-527 KYYYLCS
+527 
-534 GCGEFVKDAAHTY
+534 
-547 ESGTAKGHSWDNGV
+547 HSWDNGV
-561 VTEKATTEKE
+561 VTEKATTAKE

-588 IAKLKPTDNNNNNN
+588 IAKLKPT
-602 NNNDNKN
+602 
-609 NNSNNNNSNSNNN
+609 
-622 NSNNNNNN
+622 
-630 SNSSTVKKGTKV
+630 NSSTVKKGTKV

-669 ISIPTTVK
+669 ISIPATVK

>member
-1 MKKKIMA
+1 MKKKMMA
-8 ALLALTL
+8 VLLALTL

-20 TPLGVSA
+20 SPLGVSA
-27 EEQPGVSA
+27 EEQPEVST
-35 EHVEIQEQGAGVYTG
+35 EHVEIQELGAGVYTG

-65 LTITGNGTIAY
+65 LTITGNGSIDFG
-76 NAFSNFKTA
+76 AFRGFGKE
-85 DGRVIKKV
+85 DDKRVIKKV
-93 VISSGITG
+93 VISSGMIG
-101 IGNYAFDQCSEL
+101 IGNFAFENCSDL
-113 KSVEIPDSVTM
+113 KSVEIPASVTS
-124 IGTTGVFNGCSSLE
+124 IGSAAFKDCSGLE
-138 SINISEANTTYES
+138 SMNIDEANTTYEN

-158 IEISSKTLVAG
+158 VEKSSKTLVAR
-169 CKSTKIPG
+169 CKNTKIPD
-177 DVQIIGAYAF
+177 DVKIIGAYAF
-187 GGCSDLKSIEL
+187 CGCSDLKSIEI
-198 PDNLREIYV
+198 PDNVSEIQV
-207 GAFNDCSNLTAIH
+207 AAFDDCSNLTAIH
-220 IPANVD
+220 IPAGVD
-226 TMDPGVFMGC
+226 KIALGVFMGC
-236 SNLNSITVDSANSS
+236 SNLNSITIDSANRS
-250 YESPENANAIINK
+250 YESPGNANAIIDK
-263 ATMELVEGCNNT
+263 GTMTLLEGSNNT

-281 KSIGDYAFL
+281 KRIWQNAFAE
-290 GRTNLKNITIPA
+290 RIHLKSITIPA
-302 NVTSIGERVFEY
+302 SVTSIVGMPFSD

-320 IKVDADNAT
+320 IKVDADNAI

-336 NAIMESATNTLILGC
+336 NAIIESATNTLIAGC

-356 PEGTETIGEEA
+356 PEGIETIGDSA
-367 FSDVQA
+367 FERVKT
-373 LTHITIPKSV
+373 LTHVTIPKSV
-383 TEIKDGAFSACYYL
+383 TEIRGYAFERCENL
-397 STVHLQKGIQ
+397 STVNLQKGIQ
-407 TIGERAF
+407 TIGYGAF
-414 AGCDVTDL
+414 TECVGLTNL
-422 VFCGTKADWQAVT
+422 IFCGTKADWQAVT
-435 MGEYDRAELESVLK
+435 IDEDGREELESVLK

-493 TAPIAIPATG
+493 TAPIAILATG
-503 KHSYT
+503 N
-508 VKKTDAKYL
+508 
-517 ASAATCEKPA
+517 
-527 KYYYLCS
+527 
-534 GCGEFVKDAAHTY
+534 
-547 ESGTAKGHSWDNGV
+547 HSWDNGV
-561 VTEKATTEKE
+561 VTEKATTAKE

-588 IAKLKPTDNNNNNN
+588 IAKLKPTNN
-602 NNNDNKN
+602 
-609 NNSNNNNSNSNNN
+609 
-622 NSNNNNNN
+622 
-630 SNSSTVKKGTKV
+630 NSSTVKKGTKV

-717 CKQLT
+717 CKQLI

-768 AKITVPK
+768 PKITVPK

>member
-1 MKKKIMA
+1 MKKKMMA
-8 ALLALTL
+8 VLLALTL

-27 EEQPGVSA
+27 EEQPEVST
-35 EHVEIQEQGAGVYTG
+35 EHVEIQELGAGVYTG
-50 TCGEGAEY
+50 SCGTGAKY

-65 LTITGNGTIAY
+65 LTITGNGSIDFG
-76 NAFSNFKTA
+76 AFRGFGKE
-85 DGRVIKKV
+85 DDKRVIKKV
-93 VISSGITG
+93 VISSGMIG
-101 IGNYAFDQCSEL
+101 IGNFAFENCSDL
-113 KSVEIPDSVTM
+113 KSVEIPASVTS
-124 IGTTGVFNGCSSLE
+124 IGSAAFKDCSALE
-138 SINISEANTTYES
+138 SMNIDEANTTYEN

-158 IEISSKTLVAG
+158 VEKSSKTLVAG
-169 CKSTKIPG
+169 CKNTKIPD
-177 DVQIIGAYAF
+177 DVKIIGAYAF
-187 GGCSDLKSIEL
+187 CGCSDLKSIEI
-198 PDNLREIYV
+198 PDNVSEIQV
-207 GAFNDCSNLTAIH
+207 ASFDDCSNLTAIH
-220 IPANVD
+220 IPAGVD
-226 TMDPGVFMGC
+226 KIALGVFMGC
-236 SNLNSITVDSANSS
+236 SNLNSITIDSANRS
-250 YESPENANAIINK
+250 YESPGNANAIIDIG
-263 ATMELVEGCNNT
+263 TMTLLEGSNNT

-281 KSIGDYAFL
+281 KVIWQNAFAE
-290 GRTNLKNITIPA
+290 RIHLKSITIPA
-302 NVTSIGERVFEY
+302 SVTSIVRMPFSD

-320 IKVDADNAT
+320 IKVDADNAI

-336 NAIMESATNTLILGC
+336 NAIIESATNTLIAGC

-356 PEGTETIGEEA
+356 PEGIETIGDSA
-367 FSDVQA
+367 FERVKT
-373 LTHITIPKSV
+373 LTHVTIPKSV
-383 TEIKDGAFSACYYL
+383 TEIRGYAFERCENL
-397 STVHLQKGIQ
+397 STVNLQKGIQ
-407 TIGERAF
+407 TIGYGAF
-414 AGCDVTDL
+414 TECVGLTNL
-422 VFCGTKADWQAVT
+422 IFCGTKADWQAVT
-435 MGEYDRAELESVLK
+435 IDEDGREELESVLK

-503 KHSYT
+503 N
-508 VKKTDAKYL
+508 
-517 ASAATCEKPA
+517 
-527 KYYYLCS
+527 
-534 GCGEFVKDAAHTY
+534 
-547 ESGTAKGHSWDNGV
+547 HSWDNGV
-561 VTEKATTEKE
+561 VTEKATTAKE

-588 IAKLKPTDNNNNNN
+588 IAKLKPT
-602 NNNDNKN
+602 
-609 NNSNNNNSNSNNN
+609 
-622 NSNNNNNN
+622 
-630 SNSSTVKKGTKV
+630 NSSTVKKGTKV

-695 VQAKTIIV
+695 VKAKTIIV

>member
-1 MKKKIMA
+1 MKKKMMA
-8 ALLALTL
+8 VLLALTL

-27 EEQPGVSA
+27 EEQPEVPV
-35 EHVEIQEQGAGVYTG
+35 ENVEIQEQGAGVYTG
-50 TCGEGAEY
+50 SCGTGAEY

-65 LTITGNGTIAY
+65 LTITGNGSIDFG
-76 NAFSNFKTA
+76 AFRGFGKE
-85 DGRVIKKV
+85 DDERFIKKV
-93 VISSGITG
+93 VILSGITG
-101 IGNYAFDQCSEL
+101 IGRYAFENCSDL
-113 KSVEIPDSVTM
+113 KSIEIPASVIS
-124 IGTTGVFNGCSSLE
+124 IGSAAFNGCSGLE
-138 SINISEANTTYES
+138 SMNIDEANTTYEN

-158 IEISSKTLVAG
+158 IEKSSKKLVAG
-169 CKSTKIPG
+169 CKNTKIPD
-177 DVQIIGAYAF
+177 DVKIIGAYAF
-187 GGCSDLKSIEL
+187 FGCSDLKSIEI
-198 PDNLREIYV
+198 PDNVSEIQV
-207 GAFNDCSNLTAIH
+207 AAFDDCSNLNAIH

-226 TMDPGVFMGC
+226 TIAPGVFIGC
-236 SNLNSITVDSANSS
+236 SNLNSITIDSANRS
-250 YESPENANAIINK
+250 YESPGNANAIIDK
-263 ATMELVEGCNNT
+263 ATMTLLEGCNNT

-281 KSIGDYAFL
+281 KRIRQNAFV
-290 GRTNLKNITIPA
+290 GRIHLKSITIPA
-302 NVTSIGERVFEY
+302 SVTYIGRNSFSD

-329 FDSRNNC
+329 FDSKNNC
-336 NAIMESATNTLILGC
+336 NAIIESATNTLILGC

-356 PEGTETIGEEA
+356 PEGIETIGDSA
-367 FSDVQA
+367 FERVKT

-383 TEIKDGAFSACYYL
+383 TEIRSYAFGNCENL
-397 STVHLQKGIQ
+397 STVNLQKGIQ
-407 TIGERAF
+407 TIGYGAF
-414 AGCDVTDL
+414 TECVGLTNL
-422 VFCGTKADWQAVT
+422 IFCGTKADWQAVT
-435 MGEYDRAELESVLK
+435 IDEDGREELESVLK

-503 KHSYT
+503 N
-508 VKKTDAKYL
+508 
-517 ASAATCEKPA
+517 
-527 KYYYLCS
+527 
-534 GCGEFVKDAAHTY
+534 
-547 ESGTAKGHSWDNGV
+547 HSWDNGV
-561 VTEKATTEKE
+561 VTEKATTAKE

-588 IAKLKPTDNNNNNN
+588 IAKLNPT
-602 NNNDNKN
+602 
-609 NNSNNNNSNSNNN
+609 
-622 NSNNNNNN
+622 NNN
-630 SNSSTVKKGTKV
+630 SNSSTIKKGTKV

-656 VTFTGVKNKKASK
+656 VTFTGVKNKKTKK
-669 ISIPTTVK
+669 ISVPATVK
-677 IKNKKYKV
+677 IKNKSYKV

-695 VQAKTIIV
+695 VKAKTIIV

-733 GKNVFKSDKK
+733 GKNAFKSDKK
-743 LKNITIKSTKLKSV
+743 LKSITIKSTKLKSV

-775 KKYTSYKKLMKGKGQ
+775 KKYTSYKKLMKDKGQ

>member
-1 MKKKIMA
+1 MKKKMMA
-8 ALLALTL
+8 VLLALTL

-27 EEQPGVSA
+27 EEQPEVST

-65 LTITGNGTIAY
+65 LTITGNGSIDFG
-76 NAFSNFKTA
+76 AFRGFGKE
-85 DGRVIKKV
+85 DDKRVIKKV
-93 VISSGITG
+93 VISSGMIG
-101 IGNYAFDQCSEL
+101 IGNFAFENCSDL
-113 KSVEIPDSVTM
+113 KSVEIPASVTS
-124 IGTTGVFNGCSSLE
+124 IGSAAFKDCSGLE
-138 SINISEANTTYES
+138 SMNIDEANTTYEN

-158 IEISSKTLVAG
+158 VEKSSKTLVAG
-169 CKSTKIPG
+169 CKNTKIPD
-177 DVQIIGAYAF
+177 DVKIIGAYAF
-187 GGCSDLKSIEL
+187 CGCSDLKSIEI
-198 PDNLREIYV
+198 PDNVSEIQV
-207 GAFNDCSNLTAIH
+207 AAFDDCSNLTAIH
-220 IPANVD
+220 IPAGVD
-226 TMDPGVFMGC
+226 KIALGVFMGC
-236 SNLNSITVDSANSS
+236 SNLNSITIDSANRS
-250 YESPENANAIINK
+250 YESPGNANAIIDK
-263 ATMELVEGCNNT
+263 GTMTLLEGSNNT

-281 KSIGDYAFL
+281 KVIWQNAFAE
-290 GRTNLKNITIPA
+290 RIHLKSITIPA
-302 NVTSIGERVFEY
+302 SVTSIVRMPFSD

-320 IKVDADNAT
+320 IKVDADNAI

-336 NAIMESATNTLILGC
+336 NAIIESATNTLIAGC

-356 PEGTETIGEEA
+356 PEGIETIGDSA
-367 FSDVQA
+367 FERVKT
-373 LTHITIPKSV
+373 LTHVTIPKSV
-383 TEIKDGAFSACYYL
+383 TEIRGYAFERCENL
-397 STVHLQKGIQ
+397 STVNLQKGIQ
-407 TIGERAF
+407 TIGYGAF
-414 AGCDVTDL
+414 TECVGLTNL
-422 VFCGTKADWQAVT
+422 IFCGTKADWQAVT
-435 MGEYDRAELESVLK
+435 IDEDGREELESVLK

-503 KHSYT
+503 N
-508 VKKTDAKYL
+508 
-517 ASAATCEKPA
+517 
-527 KYYYLCS
+527 
-534 GCGEFVKDAAHTY
+534 
-547 ESGTAKGHSWDNGV
+547 HSWDNGV
-561 VTEKATTEKE
+561 VTEKATTAKE

-588 IAKLKPTDNNNNNN
+588 IAKLKPT
-602 NNNDNKN
+602 
-609 NNSNNNNSNSNNN
+609 
-622 NSNNNNNN
+622 
-630 SNSSTVKKGTKV
+630 NSSTVKKGTKV

-695 VQAKTIIV
+695 VKAKTIIV

-768 AKITVPK
+768 VKITVPK

>member
-1 MKKKIMA
+1 MKKKMMA
-8 ALLALTL
+8 VLLALTL

-20 TPLGVSA
+20 SPLGVSA
-27 EEQPGVSA
+27 EEQPEVST
-35 EHVEIQEQGAGVYTG
+35 EHVEIQELGAGVYTG

-65 LTITGNGTIAY
+65 LTITGNGSIDFG
-76 NAFSNFKTA
+76 AFRGFGKE
-85 DGRVIKKV
+85 DDKRVIKKV
-93 VISSGITG
+93 VISSGMIG
-101 IGNYAFDQCSEL
+101 IGNFAFENCSDL
-113 KSVEIPDSVTM
+113 KSVEIPASVTS
-124 IGTTGVFNGCSSLE
+124 IGSAAFKDCSGLE
-138 SINISEANTTYES
+138 SMNIDEANTTYEN

-158 IEISSKTLVAG
+158 VEKSSKTLVAG
-169 CKSTKIPG
+169 CKNTKIPD
-177 DVQIIGAYAF
+177 DVKIIGAYAF
-187 GGCSDLKSIEL
+187 CGCSDLKSIEI
-198 PDNLREIYV
+198 PDNVSEIQV
-207 GAFNDCSNLTAIH
+207 AAFDDCSNLTAIH
-220 IPANVD
+220 IPAGVD
-226 TMDPGVFMGC
+226 KIALGVFMGC
-236 SNLNSITVDSANSS
+236 SNLNSITIDSANRS
-250 YESPENANAIINK
+250 YESPGNANAIIDK
-263 ATMELVEGCNNT
+263 GTMTLLEGSNNT

-281 KSIGDYAFL
+281 KRIWQNAFAE
-290 GRTNLKNITIPA
+290 RIHLKSITIPA
-302 NVTSIGERVFEY
+302 SVTSIVRMPFSD

-320 IKVDADNAT
+320 IKVDADNAI

-336 NAIMESATNTLILGC
+336 NAIIESATNTLIAGC

-356 PEGTETIGEEA
+356 PEGIETIGDSA
-367 FSDVQA
+367 FERVKT
-373 LTHITIPKSV
+373 LTHVTIPKSV
-383 TEIKDGAFSACYYL
+383 TEIRGYAFERCENL
-397 STVHLQKGIQ
+397 STVNLQKGIQ
-407 TIGERAF
+407 TIGYGAF
-414 AGCDVTDL
+414 TECVGLTNL
-422 VFCGTKADWQAVT
+422 IFCGTKADWQAVT
-435 MGEYDRAELESVLK
+435 INEDGREELESVLK

-503 KHSYT
+503 N
-508 VKKTDAKYL
+508 
-517 ASAATCEKPA
+517 
-527 KYYYLCS
+527 
-534 GCGEFVKDAAHTY
+534 
-547 ESGTAKGHSWDNGV
+547 HSWGNGV
-561 VTEKATTEKE
+561 VTEKATTAKE

-588 IAKLKPTDNNNNNN
+588 IAKLKPT
-602 NNNDNKN
+602 
-609 NNSNNNNSNSNNN
+609 
-622 NSNNNNNN
+622 NNN

-695 VQAKTIIV
+695 VKAKTIIV

>member
-1 MKKKIMA
+1 MKKKMMA
-8 ALLALTL
+8 VLLALTL

-27 EEQPGVSA
+27 EEQPEVST

-65 LTITGNGTIAY
+65 LTITGNGSIDFG
-76 NAFSNFKTA
+76 AFRGFGKE
-85 DGRVIKKV
+85 DDKRVIKKV
-93 VISSGITG
+93 VISSGMIG
-101 IGNYAFDQCSEL
+101 IGNFAFENCSDL
-113 KSVEIPDSVTM
+113 KSVEIPASVTS
-124 IGTTGVFNGCSSLE
+124 IGSAAFKDCSGLE
-138 SINISEANTTYES
+138 SMNIDEANTTYEN

-158 IEISSKTLVAG
+158 VEKSSKTLVAG
-169 CKSTKIPG
+169 CKNTKIPD
-177 DVQIIGAYAF
+177 DVKIIGAYAF
-187 GGCSDLKSIEL
+187 CGCSDLKSIEI
-198 PDNLREIYV
+198 PDNVSEIQV
-207 GAFNDCSNLTAIH
+207 AAFDDCSNLTAIH
-220 IPANVD
+220 IPAGVD
-226 TMDPGVFMGC
+226 KIALGVFMGC
-236 SNLNSITVDSANSS
+236 SNLNSITIDSANRS
-250 YESPENANAIINK
+250 YESPGNANAIIDK
-263 ATMELVEGCNNT
+263 GTMTLLEGSNNT

-281 KSIGDYAFL
+281 KVIWQNAFAE
-290 GRTNLKNITIPA
+290 RIHLKSITIPA
-302 NVTSIGERVFEY
+302 SVTSIVRMPFSD

-320 IKVDADNAT
+320 IKVDADNAI

-336 NAIMESATNTLILGC
+336 NAIIESATNTLIAGC

-356 PEGTETIGEEA
+356 PEGIETIGDSA
-367 FSDVQA
+367 FERVKT
-373 LTHITIPKSV
+373 LTHVTIPKSV
-383 TEIKDGAFSACYYL
+383 TEIRGYAFERCENL
-397 STVHLQKGIQ
+397 STVNLQKGIQ
-407 TIGERAF
+407 TIGYGAF
-414 AGCDVTDL
+414 TECVGLTNL
-422 VFCGTKADWQAVT
+422 IFCGTKADWQAVT
-435 MGEYDRAELESVLK
+435 IDEDGREELESVLK

-503 KHSYT
+503 N
-508 VKKTDAKYL
+508 
-517 ASAATCEKPA
+517 
-527 KYYYLCS
+527 
-534 GCGEFVKDAAHTY
+534 
-547 ESGTAKGHSWDNGV
+547 HSWDNGV
-561 VTEKATTEKE
+561 VTEKATTAKE

-588 IAKLKPTDNNNNNN
+588 IAKLKPT
-602 NNNDNKN
+602 
-609 NNSNNNNSNSNNN
+609 
-622 NSNNNNNN
+622 
-630 SNSSTVKKGTKV
+630 NSSTVKKGTKV
-642 TIKGYKYTVKNSSE
+642 TLKGYKYTVKNSSE
-656 VTFTGVKNKKASK
+656 VTFTGIKNKKASK

-695 VQAKTIIV
+695 VKAKTIIV

>member
-1 MKKKIMA
+1 MKKKMMA
-8 ALLALTL
+8 VLLALTL

-20 TPLGVSA
+20 SPLGVSA
-27 EEQPGVSA
+27 EEQPEVST
-35 EHVEIQEQGAGVYTG
+35 EHVEIQELGAGVYTG

-65 LTITGNGTIAY
+65 LTITGNGSIDFG
-76 NAFSNFKTA
+76 AFRGFGKE
-85 DGRVIKKV
+85 DDKRVIKKV
-93 VISSGITG
+93 VISSGMIG
-101 IGNYAFDQCSEL
+101 IGNFAFENCSDL
-113 KSVEIPDSVTM
+113 KSVEIPASVTS
-124 IGTTGVFNGCSSLE
+124 IGSAAFKDCSGLE
-138 SINISEANTTYES
+138 SMNIDEANTTYEN

-158 IEISSKTLVAG
+158 VEKSSKTLVAG
-169 CKSTKIPG
+169 CKNTKIPD
-177 DVQIIGAYAF
+177 DVKIIGAYAF
-187 GGCSDLKSIEL
+187 CGCSDLKSIEI
-198 PDNLREIYV
+198 PDNVSEIQV
-207 GAFNDCSNLTAIH
+207 AAFDDCSNLTAIH
-220 IPANVD
+220 IPAGVD
-226 TMDPGVFMGC
+226 KIALGVFMGC
-236 SNLNSITVDSANSS
+236 SNLNSITIDSANRS
-250 YESPENANAIINK
+250 YESPGNANAIIDK
-263 ATMELVEGCNNT
+263 GTMTLLEGSNNT

-281 KSIGDYAFL
+281 KRIWQNAFAE
-290 GRTNLKNITIPA
+290 RIHLKSITIPA
-302 NVTSIGERVFEY
+302 SVTSIVGMPFSD

-320 IKVDADNAT
+320 IKVDADNAI

-336 NAIMESATNTLILGC
+336 NAIIESATNTLIAGC

-356 PEGTETIGEEA
+356 PEGIETIGDSA
-367 FSDVQA
+367 FERVKT
-373 LTHITIPKSV
+373 LTHVTIPKSV
-383 TEIKDGAFSACYYL
+383 TEIRGYAFERCENL
-397 STVHLQKGIQ
+397 STVNLQKGIQ
-407 TIGERAF
+407 TIGYGAF
-414 AGCDVTDL
+414 TECVGLTNL
-422 VFCGTKADWQAVT
+422 IFCGTKADWQAVT
-435 MGEYDRAELESVLK
+435 IDEDGREELESVLK

-503 KHSYT
+503 N
-508 VKKTDAKYL
+508 
-517 ASAATCEKPA
+517 
-527 KYYYLCS
+527 
-534 GCGEFVKDAAHTY
+534 
-547 ESGTAKGHSWDNGV
+547 HSWDNGV
-561 VTEKATTEKE
+561 VTEKATTAKE

-576 TCTVCKATKTEK
+576 TYTVCKATKTEK
-588 IAKLKPTDNNNNNN
+588 IAKLKPT
-602 NNNDNKN
+602 
-609 NNSNNNNSNSNNN
+609 
-622 NSNNNNNN
+622 
-630 SNSSTVKKGTKV
+630 NSSTVKKGTKV

-669 ISIPTTVK
+669 ISIPATVK